1 MAAPQACGVAL
12 KMKSERMI
20 GLKKNKNEFL
30 RPKKI
35 IMKDLQKR
43 TIKVLA
49 LIMIAGFGLSIVGM
63 ARAQLVNG
71 DFFKTKAETQQL
83 SDTAITAQRGVI
95 YDSNMS
101 VLAQS
106 ASAWKISLNATAFA
120 EAPSQAQEQVYSTLT
135 KVLGVSREYLQD
147 KASYKQYNS
156 VSIKTKV
163 EKEIKDKIEAF
174 IKGSFKDKDGNDQS
188 YGSLVMIDE
197 DVKRYYP
204 YSTLASQILG
214 FTGTDNNG
222 LSGLESYYNG
232 TLTGVDGRV
241 ISARSNSSVAQD
253 IEYKSVYEA
262 KQGTSLVL
270 TIDET
275 IQRYL
280 ENALSSC
287 YETSKA
293 NSCTGI
299 VMDVKTGA
307 ILAMSTKSDFDPNDP
322 YTIKDKRTVESLNKI
337 TDTKEKE
344 RAEEEA
350 MYSQWRNRAIS
361 DTYEPGSVFKVITM
375 AAGLEENAVKYD
387 EKYTCTG
394 SINVADRIYSCHNT
408 AGHGTQTLTEGLMN
422 SCNPYFITIGQRLG
436 VDTFY
441 KYFEA
446 FGFTEKTGIDLPG
459 EAAPVAGVTYF
470 KKDTMTKVNL
480 ASSSFGQSFQIT
492 PIQMITAINAI
503 ANDGKLVQPYIVSK
517 TLDNDGNVISQTQP
531 TVKRQVISESTSEKI
546 MASMEQVALDGTAR
560 NAYVAG
566 YRVGGKTG
574 TSDKLSDVGQVVA
587 SFVGVA
593 PTNDPR
599 ITVLIVVDEPE
610 GATGGGAVAAPVAGE
625 VIENTLTYLNV
636 ERQYNDSEKALLDVQ
651 VPSVTGKSVEEAKS
665 SLDGDKFSVQV
676 VGEGDKVLSQ
686 MPASGQ
692 YIPQGG
698 VVVLYTED
706 QKKKLKTAVPDF
718 TGMTITEA
726 NYAAVNAGINIKVS
740 GNSLSDESL
749 TAYRQSSLKGAEI
762 EYGSTVTVYF
772 RTTSGISD
780 H

>member
-1 MAAPQACGVAL
+1 
-12 KMKSERMI
+12 MI
-20 GLKKNKNEFL
+20 GLPKNGRNVLK
-30 RPKKI
+30 PKKI
-35 IMKDLQKR
+35 IMKNLQKR
-43 TIKVLA
+43 TMMLLA
-49 LIMIAGFGLSIVGM
+49 VIIILGFGSSIFGL
-63 ARAQLVNG
+63 AYSQLVKG
-71 DFFKTKAETQQL
+71 DYFKTRAETQQL
-83 SDTAITAQRGVI
+83 SDTSITAQRGVI
-95 YDSNMS
+95 YDANMS
-101 VLAQS
+101 VLARS
-106 ASAWKISLNATAFA
+106 ASAWKISLNATEFNNI
-120 EAPSQAQEQVYSTLT
+120 PSAAQEKVYSMLT
-135 KVLGVSREYLQD
+135 STLGVTRKYLED

-163 EKEIKDKIEAF
+163 EKEAKDKIEAF
-174 IKGSFKDKDGNDQS
+174 IKGTFRNKKDEDQS
-188 YGSLVMIDE
+188 YGSVIMIDE

-204 YSTLASQILG
+204 YSSLASQIIG
-214 FTGTDNNG
+214 FTGMDNNG
-222 LSGLESYYNG
+222 LSGLESYYNS

-280 ENALSSC
+280 ENSLSAC

-293 NSCTGI
+293 KSCTGI

-307 ILAMSTKSDFDPNDP
+307 ILAMSTKSDYDLNDP
-322 YTIKDKRTVESLNKI
+322 YTIHDKK
-337 TDTKEKE
+337 TKENIDKMSDGKE
-344 RAEEEA
+344 KDSATEEA

-394 SINVADRIYSCHNT
+394 SITVADRVYSCHNT

-422 SCNPYFITIGQRLG
+422 SCNPFFITIGQRLG

-441 KYFEA
+441 KYFEG

-459 EAAPVAGVTYF
+459 EAAPKEGVTYF
-470 KKDTMTKVNL
+470 KKDDMTKVNL

-492 PIQMITAINAI
+492 PIQMVTAINAI
-503 ANDGKLVQPYIVSK
+503 ANDGKLMQPYVVSK
-517 TLDNDGNVISQTQP
+517 TLDNEGNVVSQTQP
-531 TVKRQVISESTSEKI
+531 VEKRQVVSESTSEKI
-546 MASMEQVALDGTAR
+546 MASMEQVALNGTAR

-574 TSDKLSDVGQVVA
+574 TSDKLNNVGEVAA

-593 PTNDPR
+593 PSNDPSV
-599 ITVLIVVDEPE
+599 TVLIVVDEPE

-625 VIENTLTYLNV
+625 VIEETLTYLNV

-651 VPSVTGKSVEEAKS
+651 VPSVIGNDVSEAQS
-665 SLDGDKFSVQV
+665 SLENDKFSVRV
-676 VGEGDKVLSQ
+676 VGEGDKVISQ

-698 VVVLYTED
+698 VIVLYTED
-706 QKKKLKTAVPDF
+706 QKKKLKTVVPDF
-718 TGMTITEA
+718 LGMTITEA
-726 NYAAVNAGINIKVS
+726 NYAAINAGINIKVS
-740 GNSLSDESL
+740 GNSLSEESM
-749 TAYRQSSLKGAEI
+749 TAYRQSAEKGSEI

-772 RTTSGISD
+772 RTTSGVSD

>member
-1 MAAPQACGVAL
+1 
-12 KMKSERMI
+12 MI
-20 GLKKNKNEFL
+20 RLQKGTNGFL

-35 IMKDLQKR
+35 IMKNLQQR
-43 TIKVLA
+43 TMRLLA
-49 LIMIAGFGLSIVGM
+49 IIIILGFGATIFGM
-63 ARAQLVNG
+63 GYSQLYKG

-83 SDTAITAQRGVI
+83 SDTAITAQRGII
-95 YDSNMS
+95 YDANMS

-120 EAPSQAQEQVYSTLT
+120 EIPAKAQEQVYSVLINT
-135 KVLGVSREYLQD
+135 LGVTREYLEN

-163 EKEIKDKIEAF
+163 EKEAKDKLEAF
-174 IKGSFKDKDGNDQS
+174 VKGTFIDKNNNEQSF
-188 YGSLVMIDE
+188 GSVVMIDE

-222 LSGLESYYNG
+222 LSGLESYYNS

-270 TIDET
+270 TVDET

-299 VMDVKTGA
+299 VMDVETGA
-307 ILAMSTKSDFDPNDP
+307 ILAMSTKGDFDPNDP
-322 YTIKDKRTVESLNKI
+322 YTINDKRTIESINKI

-344 RAEEEA
+344 KAEEEA

-361 DTYEPGSVFKVITM
+361 DTYEPGSVFKLITM
-375 AAGLEENAVKYD
+375 AAGLEENVVKYD
-387 EKYTCTG
+387 EKFTCTG
-394 SINVADRIYSCHNT
+394 SVNVADRIYSCHNT

-446 FGFTEKTGIDLPG
+446 FGFTEETGIDLPG
-459 EAAPVAGVTYF
+459 EASPKAGVTYF

-492 PIQMITAINAI
+492 PIQMITAVNAI
-503 ANDGKLVQPYIVSK
+503 ANDGKLMQPYIVSK
-517 TLDNDGNVISQTQP
+517 TLDSDGNVILQNQP
-531 TVKRQVISESTSEKI
+531 IEKRQVVSESTSEKI
-546 MASMEQVALDGTAR
+546 MASMEQVALNGTAR

-574 TSDKLSDVGQVVA
+574 TSDKLNNVGQVVA

-651 VPSVTGKSVEEAKS
+651 VPSVTGDSVSEAKS
-665 SLDGDKFSVQV
+665 SLEEDKFSVQI
-676 VGEGDKVLSQ
+676 VGEGDKVISQ

-698 VVVLYTED
+698 VIVLYTEK
-706 QKKKLKTAVPDF
+706 QKKKLKTVVPDF

-740 GNSLSDESL
+740 GNSLSEESM
-749 TAYRQSSLKGAEI
+749 TAYRQSSLKGSEV
-762 EYGSTVTVYF
+762 ESGSTVTVYF
-772 RTTSGISD
+772 RTTSGVSD

>member
-1 MAAPQACGVAL
+1 MRLLA
-12 KMKSERMI
+12 
-20 GLKKNKNEFL
+20 
-30 RPKKI
+30 I
-35 IMKDLQKR
+35 IIIL
-43 TIKVLA
+43 
-49 LIMIAGFGLSIVGM
+49 GFGATIFGM
-63 ARAQLVNG
+63 GYSQLYKG

-83 SDTAITAQRGVI
+83 SDTAITAQRGII
-95 YDSNMS
+95 YDANMS

-120 EAPSQAQEQVYSTLT
+120 EIPAKAQEQVYSALINT
-135 KVLGVSREYLQD
+135 LGVTREYLEN

-163 EKEIKDKIEAF
+163 EKEAKDKLEAF
-174 IKGSFKDKDGNDQS
+174 VKGTFIDKNNNEQSF
-188 YGSLVMIDE
+188 GSVVMIDE

-222 LSGLESYYNG
+222 LSGLESYYNS

-270 TIDET
+270 TVDET

-307 ILAMSTKSDFDPNDP
+307 ILAMSTKGDFDPNDP
-322 YTIKDKRTVESLNKI
+322 YTINDKRTIESINKI

-344 RAEEEA
+344 KAEEEA

-361 DTYEPGSVFKVITM
+361 DTYEPGSVFKLITM
-375 AAGLEENAVKYD
+375 AAGLEENVVKYD
-387 EKYTCTG
+387 EKFTCTG
-394 SINVADRIYSCHNT
+394 SVNVADRIYSCHNT

-446 FGFTEKTGIDLPG
+446 FGFTEETGIDLPG
-459 EAAPVAGVTYF
+459 EASPKAGVTYF

-492 PIQMITAINAI
+492 PIQMITAVNAI
-503 ANDGKLVQPYIVSK
+503 ANDGKLMQPYIVSK
-517 TLDNDGNVISQTQP
+517 TLDSDGNVILQNQP
-531 TVKRQVISESTSEKI
+531 IEKRQVVSESTSEKI
-546 MASMEQVALDGTAR
+546 MASMEQVALNGTAR

-574 TSDKLSDVGQVVA
+574 TSDKLNNVGQVVA

-651 VPSVTGKSVEEAKS
+651 VPSVTGDSVSEAKS
-665 SLDGDKFSVQV
+665 SLEEDKFSVQI

-698 VVVLYTED
+698 VIVLYTEK
-706 QKKKLKTAVPDF
+706 QKKKLKTVVPDF

-740 GNSLSDESL
+740 GNSLSEESM
-749 TAYRQSSLKGAEI
+749 TAYRQSSLKGSEV
-762 EYGSTVTVYF
+762 ESGSTVTVYF
-772 RTTSGISD
+772 RTTSGVSD

>member
-1 MAAPQACGVAL
+1 
-12 KMKSERMI
+12 MI
-20 GLKKNKNEFL
+20 GLPKNGRNVLK
-30 RPKKI
+30 PKKI
-35 IMKDLQKR
+35 IMKNLQKR
-43 TIKVLA
+43 TMMLLA
-49 LIMIAGFGLSIVGM
+49 VIIILGFGSSIFGL
-63 ARAQLVNG
+63 AYSQLVKG
-71 DFFKTKAETQQL
+71 DYFKTRAETQQL
-83 SDTAITAQRGVI
+83 SDTSITAQRGVI
-95 YDSNMS
+95 YDANMS
-101 VLAQS
+101 VLARS
-106 ASAWKISLNATAFA
+106 ASAWKISLNATEFNNI
-120 EAPSQAQEQVYSTLT
+120 PSAVQEKVYSILT
-135 KVLGVSREYLQD
+135 STLGVTRKYLED

-163 EKEIKDKIEAF
+163 EKEAKDKIEAF
-174 IKGSFKDKDGNDQS
+174 IKETFRNKKDEDQS
-188 YGSLVMIDE
+188 YGSVIMIDE

-204 YSTLASQILG
+204 YSSLASQIIG
-214 FTGTDNNG
+214 FTGMDNNG
-222 LSGLESYYNG
+222 LSGLESYYNS

-280 ENALSSC
+280 ENSLSAC

-293 NSCTGI
+293 KSCTGI

-307 ILAMSTKSDFDPNDP
+307 ILAMSTKSDYDLNDP
-322 YTIKDKRTVESLNKI
+322 YTIHDKK
-337 TDTKEKE
+337 TKENIDKMSDGKE
-344 RAEEEA
+344 KDSATEEA

-394 SINVADRIYSCHNT
+394 SITVADRVYSCHNT

-422 SCNPYFITIGQRLG
+422 SCNPFFITIGQRLG

-441 KYFEA
+441 KYFEG

-459 EAAPVAGVTYF
+459 EAAPKEGVTYF
-470 KKDTMTKVNL
+470 KKDDMTKVNL

-492 PIQMITAINAI
+492 PIQMVTAINAI
-503 ANDGKLVQPYIVSK
+503 ANDGKLMQPYVVSK
-517 TLDNDGNVISQTQP
+517 TLDNEGNVVSQNQP
-531 TVKRQVISESTSEKI
+531 VEKRQVVSESTSEKI
-546 MASMEQVALDGTAR
+546 MASMEQVALNGTAR

-574 TSDKLSDVGQVVA
+574 TSDKLNNVGEVAA

-593 PTNDPR
+593 PSNDPSV
-599 ITVLIVVDEPE
+599 TVLIVVDEPE

-625 VIENTLTYLNV
+625 VIEETLTYLNV

-651 VPSVTGKSVEEAKS
+651 VPSVIGNDVSEAQS
-665 SLDGDKFSVQV
+665 SLENDKFSVRV
-676 VGEGDKVLSQ
+676 VGEGDKVISQ

-698 VVVLYTED
+698 VIVLYTED
-706 QKKKLKTAVPDF
+706 QKKKLKTVVPDF
-718 TGMTITEA
+718 LGMTITEA
-726 NYAAVNAGINIKVS
+726 NYAAINAGINIKVS
-740 GNSLSDESL
+740 GNSLSEESM
-749 TAYRQSSLKGAEI
+749 TAYRQSAEKGSEI

-772 RTTSGISD
+772 RTTSGVSD

>member
-1 MAAPQACGVAL
+1 MRLLA
-12 KMKSERMI
+12 
-20 GLKKNKNEFL
+20 
-30 RPKKI
+30 I
-35 IMKDLQKR
+35 IIIL
-43 TIKVLA
+43 
-49 LIMIAGFGLSIVGM
+49 GFGATIFGM
-63 ARAQLVNG
+63 GYSQLYKG

-83 SDTAITAQRGVI
+83 SDTAITAQRGII
-95 YDSNMS
+95 YDANMS

-120 EAPSQAQEQVYSTLT
+120 EIPAKAQEQVYSVLINT
-135 KVLGVSREYLQD
+135 LGVTREYLEN

-163 EKEIKDKIEAF
+163 EKEAKDKLEAF
-174 IKGSFKDKDGNDQS
+174 VKGTFIDKNNNEQSF
-188 YGSLVMIDE
+188 GSVVMIDE

-222 LSGLESYYNG
+222 LSGLESYYNS

-270 TIDET
+270 TVDET

-307 ILAMSTKSDFDPNDP
+307 ILAMSTKGDFDPNDP
-322 YTIKDKRTVESLNKI
+322 YTINDKRTIESINKI

-344 RAEEEA
+344 KAEEEA

-361 DTYEPGSVFKVITM
+361 DTYEPGSVFKLITM
-375 AAGLEENAVKYD
+375 AAGLEENVVKYD
-387 EKYTCTG
+387 EKFTCTG
-394 SINVADRIYSCHNT
+394 SVNVADRIYSCHNT

-446 FGFTEKTGIDLPG
+446 FGFTEETGIDLPG
-459 EAAPVAGVTYF
+459 EASPKAGVTYF

-492 PIQMITAINAI
+492 PIQMITAVNAI
-503 ANDGKLVQPYIVSK
+503 ANDGKLMQPYIVSK
-517 TLDNDGNVISQTQP
+517 TLDSDGNVILQNQP
-531 TVKRQVISESTSEKI
+531 IEKRQVVSESTSEKI
-546 MASMEQVALDGTAR
+546 MASMEQVALNGTAR

-574 TSDKLSDVGQVVA
+574 TSDKLNNVGQVVA

-651 VPSVTGKSVEEAKS
+651 VPSVTGDSVSEAKS
-665 SLDGDKFSVQV
+665 SLEEGKFSVQI

-698 VVVLYTED
+698 VIVLYTEK
-706 QKKKLKTAVPDF
+706 QKKKLKTVVPDF

-740 GNSLSDESL
+740 GNSLSEESM
-749 TAYRQSSLKGAEI
+749 TAYRQSSLKGSEV
-762 EYGSTVTVYF
+762 ESGSTVTVYF
-772 RTTSGISD
+772 RTTSGVSD

>member
-1 MAAPQACGVAL
+1 MRLLA
-12 KMKSERMI
+12 
-20 GLKKNKNEFL
+20 
-30 RPKKI
+30 I
-35 IMKDLQKR
+35 IIIL
-43 TIKVLA
+43 
-49 LIMIAGFGLSIVGM
+49 GFGTTIFGM
-63 ARAQLVNG
+63 GYSQLYNG

-83 SDTAITAQRGVI
+83 SDTAITAQRGII
-95 YDSNMS
+95 YDANMS

-120 EAPSQAQEQVYSTLT
+120 EIPAKAQEQVYSVLINT
-135 KVLGVSREYLQD
+135 LGVTREYLEN

-163 EKEIKDKIEAF
+163 EKEAKDKLEAF
-174 IKGSFKDKDGNDQS
+174 VKGTFIDKNNNEQSF
-188 YGSLVMIDE
+188 GSVVMIDE

-222 LSGLESYYNG
+222 LSGLESYYNS

-270 TIDET
+270 TVDET

-307 ILAMSTKSDFDPNDP
+307 ILAMSTKGDFDPNDP
-322 YTIKDKRTVESLNKI
+322 YTINDKRTIESINKI

-344 RAEEEA
+344 KAEEEA

-361 DTYEPGSVFKVITM
+361 DTYEPGSVFKLITM
-375 AAGLEENAVKYD
+375 AAGLEENVVKYD
-387 EKYTCTG
+387 EKFTCTG
-394 SINVADRIYSCHNT
+394 SVNVADRIYSCHNT

-446 FGFTEKTGIDLPG
+446 FGFTEETGIDLPG
-459 EAAPVAGVTYF
+459 EASPKAGVTYF

-492 PIQMITAINAI
+492 PIQMITAVNAI
-503 ANDGKLVQPYIVSK
+503 ANDGKLMQPYIVSK
-517 TLDNDGNVISQTQP
+517 TLDSDGNVISQNQP
-531 TVKRQVISESTSEKI
+531 IEKRQVVSESTSEKI
-546 MASMEQVALDGTAR
+546 MASMEQVALNGTAR

-574 TSDKLSDVGQVVA
+574 TSDKLNNVGQVVA

-651 VPSVTGKSVEEAKS
+651 VPSVTGDSVSEAKS
-665 SLDGDKFSVQV
+665 SLEEDKFSVQI
-676 VGEGDKVLSQ
+676 VGEGDKVISQ

-698 VVVLYTED
+698 VIVLYTEK
-706 QKKKLKTAVPDF
+706 QKKKLKTVVPDF

-740 GNSLSDESL
+740 GNSLSEESM
-749 TAYRQSSLKGAEI
+749 TAYRQSSLKGSEV
-762 EYGSTVTVYF
+762 ESGSTVTVYF
-772 RTTSGISD
+772 RTTSGVSD

>member
-1 MAAPQACGVAL
+1 
-12 KMKSERMI
+12 MI
-20 GLKKNKNEFL
+20 RLQKGTNGFL

-35 IMKDLQKR
+35 IMKNLQQR
-43 TIKVLA
+43 TMRLLA
-49 LIMIAGFGLSIVGM
+49 IIIILGFGATIFGM
-63 ARAQLVNG
+63 GYSQLYKG

-83 SDTAITAQRGVI
+83 SDTAITAQRGII
-95 YDSNMS
+95 YDANMS

-120 EAPSQAQEQVYSTLT
+120 EIPAKAQEQVYSALINT
-135 KVLGVSREYLQD
+135 LGVTREYLEN

-163 EKEIKDKIEAF
+163 EKEAKDKLEAF
-174 IKGSFKDKDGNDQS
+174 VKGTFIDKNNNEQSF
-188 YGSLVMIDE
+188 GSVVMIDE

-222 LSGLESYYNG
+222 LSGLESYYNS

-270 TIDET
+270 TVDET

-307 ILAMSTKSDFDPNDP
+307 ILAMSTKGDFDPNDP
-322 YTIKDKRTVESLNKI
+322 YTINDKRTIESINKI

-344 RAEEEA
+344 KAEEEA

-361 DTYEPGSVFKVITM
+361 DTYEPGSVFKLITM
-375 AAGLEENAVKYD
+375 AAGLEENVVKYD
-387 EKYTCTG
+387 EKFTCTG
-394 SINVADRIYSCHNT
+394 SVNVADRIYSCHNT

-446 FGFTEKTGIDLPG
+446 FGFTEETGIDLPG
-459 EAAPVAGVTYF
+459 EASPKAGVTYF

-492 PIQMITAINAI
+492 PIQMITAVNAI
-503 ANDGKLVQPYIVSK
+503 ANDGKLMQPYIVSK
-517 TLDNDGNVISQTQP
+517 TLDSDGNVISQNQP
-531 TVKRQVISESTSEKI
+531 IEKRQVVSESTSEKI
-546 MASMEQVALDGTAR
+546 MASMEQVALNGTAR

-574 TSDKLSDVGQVVA
+574 TSDKLNNVGQVVA

-651 VPSVTGKSVEEAKS
+651 VPSVTGDSVSEAKS
-665 SLDGDKFSVQV
+665 SLEEDKFSVQI
-676 VGEGDKVLSQ
+676 VGDGDKVLSQ

-698 VVVLYTED
+698 VIVLYTEK
-706 QKKKLKTAVPDF
+706 QKKKLKTVVPDF

-740 GNSLSDESL
+740 GNSLSEESM
-749 TAYRQSSLKGAEI
+749 TAYRQSSLKGSEV
-762 EYGSTVTVYF
+762 ESGSTVTVYF
-772 RTTSGISD
+772 RTTSGVSD

>member
-1 MAAPQACGVAL
+1 
-12 KMKSERMI
+12 MI
-20 GLKKNKNEFL
+20 RLQKGTNGFL

-35 IMKDLQKR
+35 IMKNLQQR
-43 TIKVLA
+43 TMRLLA
-49 LIMIAGFGLSIVGM
+49 VIIILGFGATIFGM
-63 ARAQLVNG
+63 GYSQLYKG

-83 SDTAITAQRGVI
+83 SDTAITAQRGII
-95 YDSNMS
+95 YDANMS

-120 EAPSQAQEQVYSTLT
+120 EIPAKAQEQVYSVLINT
-135 KVLGVSREYLQD
+135 LGVTREYLEN

-163 EKEIKDKIEAF
+163 EKEAKDKLEAF
-174 IKGSFKDKDGNDQS
+174 VKGTFIDKNNNEQSF
-188 YGSLVMIDE
+188 GSVVMIDE

-222 LSGLESYYNG
+222 LSGLESYYNS

-270 TIDET
+270 TVDET

-307 ILAMSTKSDFDPNDP
+307 ILAMSTKGDFDPNDP
-322 YTIKDKRTVESLNKI
+322 YTINDKRTIESINKI

-344 RAEEEA
+344 KAEEEA

-361 DTYEPGSVFKVITM
+361 DTYEPGSVFKLITM
-375 AAGLEENAVKYD
+375 AAGLEENVVKYD
-387 EKYTCTG
+387 EKFTCTG
-394 SINVADRIYSCHNT
+394 SVNVADRIYSCHNT

-446 FGFTEKTGIDLPG
+446 FGFTEETGIDLPG
-459 EAAPVAGVTYF
+459 EASPKAGVTYF

-492 PIQMITAINAI
+492 PIQMITAVNAI
-503 ANDGKLVQPYIVSK
+503 ANDGKLMQPYIVSK
-517 TLDNDGNVISQTQP
+517 TLDSDGNVILQNQP
-531 TVKRQVISESTSEKI
+531 IEKRQVVSESTSEKI
-546 MASMEQVALDGTAR
+546 MASMEQVALNGTAR

-574 TSDKLSDVGQVVA
+574 TSDKLNNVGQVVA

-651 VPSVTGKSVEEAKS
+651 VPSVTGDSVSEAKS
-665 SLDGDKFSVQV
+665 SLEEDKFSVQI

-698 VVVLYTED
+698 VIVLYTEK
-706 QKKKLKTAVPDF
+706 QKKKMKTVVPDF

-740 GNSLSDESL
+740 GNSLSEESM
-749 TAYRQSSLKGAEI
+749 TAYRQSSLKGSEV
-762 EYGSTVTVYF
+762 ESGSTVTVYF
-772 RTTSGISD
+772 RTTSGVSD

>member
-1 MAAPQACGVAL
+1 MRLLA
-12 KMKSERMI
+12 
-20 GLKKNKNEFL
+20 
-30 RPKKI
+30 I
-35 IMKDLQKR
+35 IIIL
-43 TIKVLA
+43 
-49 LIMIAGFGLSIVGM
+49 GFGATIFGM
-63 ARAQLVNG
+63 GYSQLYKG

-83 SDTAITAQRGVI
+83 SDTAITAQRGII
-95 YDSNMS
+95 YDANMS

-120 EAPSQAQEQVYSTLT
+120 EIPAKAQEQVYSVLINT
-135 KVLGVSREYLQD
+135 LGVTREYLEN

-163 EKEIKDKIEAF
+163 EKEAKDKLEAF
-174 IKGSFKDKDGNDQS
+174 VKGTFIDKNNNEQSF
-188 YGSLVMIDE
+188 GSVVMIDE

-222 LSGLESYYNG
+222 LSGLESYYNS

-270 TIDET
+270 TVDET

-307 ILAMSTKSDFDPNDP
+307 ILAMSTKGDFDPNDP
-322 YTIKDKRTVESLNKI
+322 YTINDKRTIESINKI

-344 RAEEEA
+344 KAEEEA

-361 DTYEPGSVFKVITM
+361 DTYEPGSVFKLITM
-375 AAGLEENAVKYD
+375 AAGLEENVVKYD
-387 EKYTCTG
+387 EKFTCTG
-394 SINVADRIYSCHNT
+394 SVNVADRIYSCHNT

-446 FGFTEKTGIDLPG
+446 FGFTEETGIDLPG
-459 EAAPVAGVTYF
+459 EASPKAGVTYF

-492 PIQMITAINAI
+492 PIQMITAVNAI
-503 ANDGKLVQPYIVSK
+503 ANDGKLMQPYIVSK
-517 TLDNDGNVISQTQP
+517 TLDSDGNVISQNQP
-531 TVKRQVISESTSEKI
+531 IEKRQVVSESTSEKI
-546 MASMEQVALDGTAR
+546 MASMEQVALNGTAR

-574 TSDKLSDVGQVVA
+574 TSDKLNNVGQVVA

-651 VPSVTGKSVEEAKS
+651 VPSVTGDSVSEAKL
-665 SLDGDKFSVQV
+665 SLEEDKFSVQI

-698 VVVLYTED
+698 VIVLYTEK
-706 QKKKLKTAVPDF
+706 QKKKLKTVVPDF

-740 GNSLSDESL
+740 GNSLSEESM
-749 TAYRQSSLKGAEI
+749 TAYRQSSLKGSEV
-762 EYGSTVTVYF
+762 ESGSTVTVYF
-772 RTTSGISD
+772 RTTSGVSD

>member
-1 MAAPQACGVAL
+1 MRLLA
-12 KMKSERMI
+12 
-20 GLKKNKNEFL
+20 
-30 RPKKI
+30 I
-35 IMKDLQKR
+35 IIIL
-43 TIKVLA
+43 
-49 LIMIAGFGLSIVGM
+49 GFGATIFGM
-63 ARAQLVNG
+63 GYSQLYKG

-83 SDTAITAQRGVI
+83 SDTAITAQRGII
-95 YDSNMS
+95 YDANMS

-120 EAPSQAQEQVYSTLT
+120 EIPAKAQEQVYSALINT
-135 KVLGVSREYLQD
+135 LGVTREYLEN

-163 EKEIKDKIEAF
+163 EKEAKDKLEAF
-174 IKGSFKDKDGNDQS
+174 VKGTFIDKNNNEQSF
-188 YGSLVMIDE
+188 GSVVMIDE

-222 LSGLESYYNG
+222 LSGLESYYNS

-270 TIDET
+270 TVDET

-307 ILAMSTKSDFDPNDP
+307 ILAMSTKGDFDPNDP
-322 YTIKDKRTVESLNKI
+322 YTINDKRTIESINKI

-344 RAEEEA
+344 KAEEEA

-361 DTYEPGSVFKVITM
+361 DTYEPGSVFKLITM
-375 AAGLEENAVKYD
+375 AAGLEENVVKYD
-387 EKYTCTG
+387 EKFTCTG
-394 SINVADRIYSCHNT
+394 SVNVADRIYSCHNT

-446 FGFTEKTGIDLPG
+446 FGFTEETGIDLPG
-459 EAAPVAGVTYF
+459 EASPKAGVTYF

-492 PIQMITAINAI
+492 PIQMITAVNAI
-503 ANDGKLVQPYIVSK
+503 ANDGKLMQPYIVSK
-517 TLDNDGNVISQTQP
+517 TLDSDGNVISQNQP
-531 TVKRQVISESTSEKI
+531 IEKRQVVSESTSEKI
-546 MASMEQVALDGTAR
+546 MASMEQVALNGTAR

-574 TSDKLSDVGQVVA
+574 TSDKLNNVGQVVA

-651 VPSVTGKSVEEAKS
+651 VSSVTGDSVSEAKS
-665 SLDGDKFSVQV
+665 SLEEDKFSVQI

-698 VVVLYTED
+698 VIVLYTEK
-706 QKKKLKTAVPDF
+706 QKKKLKTVVPDF

-740 GNSLSDESL
+740 GNSLSEESM
-749 TAYRQSSLKGAEI
+749 TAYRQSSLKGSEV
-762 EYGSTVTVYF
+762 ESGSTVTVYF
-772 RTTSGISD
+772 RTTSGVSD

>member
-1 MAAPQACGVAL
+1 MRLLA
-12 KMKSERMI
+12 
-20 GLKKNKNEFL
+20 
-30 RPKKI
+30 I
-35 IMKDLQKR
+35 IIIL
-43 TIKVLA
+43 
-49 LIMIAGFGLSIVGM
+49 GFGATIFGM
-63 ARAQLVNG
+63 GYSQLYKG

-83 SDTAITAQRGVI
+83 SDTAITAQRGII
-95 YDSNMS
+95 YDANMS

-120 EAPSQAQEQVYSTLT
+120 EIPAKAQEQVYSALINT
-135 KVLGVSREYLQD
+135 LGVTREYLEN

-163 EKEIKDKIEAF
+163 EKEAKDKLEAF
-174 IKGSFKDKDGNDQS
+174 VKGTFIDKNNNEQSF
-188 YGSLVMIDE
+188 GSVVMIDE

-222 LSGLESYYNG
+222 LSGLESYYNS

-270 TIDET
+270 TVDET

-307 ILAMSTKSDFDPNDP
+307 ILAMSTKGDFDPNDP
-322 YTIKDKRTVESLNKI
+322 YTINDKRTIESINKI

-344 RAEEEA
+344 KAEEEA

-361 DTYEPGSVFKVITM
+361 DTYEPGSVFKLITM
-375 AAGLEENAVKYD
+375 AAGLEENVVKYD
-387 EKYTCTG
+387 EKFTCTG
-394 SINVADRIYSCHNT
+394 SVNVADRIYSCHNT

-446 FGFTEKTGIDLPG
+446 FGFTEETGIDLPG
-459 EAAPVAGVTYF
+459 EASPKAGVTYF

-492 PIQMITAINAI
+492 PIQMITAVNAI
-503 ANDGKLVQPYIVSK
+503 ANDGKLMQPYIVSK
-517 TLDNDGNVISQTQP
+517 TLDSDGNVISQNQP
-531 TVKRQVISESTSEKI
+531 IEKRQVVSESTSEKI
-546 MASMEQVALDGTAR
+546 MASMEQVALNGTAR

-574 TSDKLSDVGQVVA
+574 TSDKLNNVGQVVA

-651 VPSVTGKSVEEAKS
+651 VPSVTGDSVSEAKS
-665 SLDGDKFSVQV
+665 SLEEDKFSVQI
-676 VGEGDKVLSQ
+676 VGEGDKVISQ

-698 VVVLYTED
+698 VIVLYTEK
-706 QKKKLKTAVPDF
+706 QKKKLKTVVPDF

-740 GNSLSDESL
+740 GNSLSEESM
-749 TAYRQSSLKGAEI
+749 TAYRQSSLKGSEV
-762 EYGSTVTVYF
+762 ESGSTVTVYF
-772 RTTSGISD
+772 RTTSGVSD

>member
-1 MAAPQACGVAL
+1 MRLLA
-12 KMKSERMI
+12 
-20 GLKKNKNEFL
+20 
-30 RPKKI
+30 I
-35 IMKDLQKR
+35 IIIL
-43 TIKVLA
+43 
-49 LIMIAGFGLSIVGM
+49 GFGATTFGM
-63 ARAQLVNG
+63 GYSQLYKG

-83 SDTAITAQRGVI
+83 SDTAITAQRGII
-95 YDSNMS
+95 YDANMS

-120 EAPSQAQEQVYSTLT
+120 EIPAKAQEQVYSVLINT
-135 KVLGVSREYLQD
+135 LGVTREYLEN

-163 EKEIKDKIEAF
+163 EKEAKDKLEAF
-174 IKGSFKDKDGNDQS
+174 VKGTFIDKNNNEQSF
-188 YGSLVMIDE
+188 GSVVMIDE

-222 LSGLESYYNG
+222 LSGLESYYNS

-270 TIDET
+270 TVDET

-307 ILAMSTKSDFDPNDP
+307 ILAMSTKGDFDPNDP
-322 YTIKDKRTVESLNKI
+322 YTINDKRTIESINKI

-344 RAEEEA
+344 KAEEEA

-361 DTYEPGSVFKVITM
+361 DTYEPGSVFKLITM
-375 AAGLEENAVKYD
+375 AAGLEENVVKYD
-387 EKYTCTG
+387 EKFTCTG
-394 SINVADRIYSCHNT
+394 SVNVADRIYSCHNT

-446 FGFTEKTGIDLPG
+446 FGFTEETGIDLPG
-459 EAAPVAGVTYF
+459 EASPKAGVTYF

-492 PIQMITAINAI
+492 PIQMITAVNAI
-503 ANDGKLVQPYIVSK
+503 ANDGKLMQPYIVSK
-517 TLDNDGNVISQTQP
+517 TLDSDGNVILQNQP
-531 TVKRQVISESTSEKI
+531 IEKRQVVSESTSEKI
-546 MASMEQVALDGTAR
+546 MASMEQVALNGTAR

-574 TSDKLSDVGQVVA
+574 TSDKLNNVGQVVA

-651 VPSVTGKSVEEAKS
+651 VPSVTGDSVSEAKS
-665 SLDGDKFSVQV
+665 SLEEDKFSVQI
-676 VGEGDKVLSQ
+676 VGEGYKVLSQ

-698 VVVLYTED
+698 VIVLYTEK
-706 QKKKLKTAVPDF
+706 QKKKLKTVVPDF

-740 GNSLSDESL
+740 GNSLSEESM
-749 TAYRQSSLKGAEI
+749 TAYRQSSLKGSEV
-762 EYGSTVTVYF
+762 ESGSTVTVYF
-772 RTTSGISD
+772 RTTSGVSD

>member
-1 MAAPQACGVAL
+1 
-12 KMKSERMI
+12 MKNLQQRTMR
-20 GLKKNKNEFL
+20 LL
-30 RPKKI
+30 AI
-35 IMKDLQKR
+35 IIIL
-43 TIKVLA
+43 
-49 LIMIAGFGLSIVGM
+49 GFGATIFGM
-63 ARAQLVNG
+63 GYSQLYKG

-95 YDSNMS
+95 YDANMS

-120 EAPSQAQEQVYSTLT
+120 EIPTQAQEQVYSALINA
-135 KVLGVSREYLQD
+135 LGVTREYLEN

-163 EKEIKDKIEAF
+163 EKEAKDKLEAF
-174 IKGSFKDKDGNDQS
+174 VKGTFIDKNNNEQSF
-188 YGSLVMIDE
+188 GSVVMIDE

-204 YSTLASQILG
+204 YSNLASQILG

-222 LSGLESYYNG
+222 LSGLESYYNS

-270 TIDET
+270 TVDET

-307 ILAMSTKSDFDPNDP
+307 ILAMSTKGDFDPNDP
-322 YTIKDKRTVESLNKI
+322 YTINDKRTIESINKI

-344 RAEEEA
+344 KAEEEA

-361 DTYEPGSVFKVITM
+361 DTYEPGSVFKLITM
-375 AAGLEENAVKYD
+375 AAGLEENVVKYD
-387 EKYTCTG
+387 EKFTCTG

-436 VDTFY
+436 IDTFY

-446 FGFTEKTGIDLPG
+446 FGFTEETGIDLPG
-459 EAAPVAGVTYF
+459 EATPKAGVTYF

-492 PIQMITAINAI
+492 PIQMITAVNAL
-503 ANDGKLVQPYIVSK
+503 ANDGKLMQPYIVSK
-517 TLDNDGNVISQTQP
+517 TLDSEGNVISQNQP
-531 TVKRQVISESTSEKI
+531 IEKRQVVSESTSEKI
-546 MASMEQVALDGTAR
+546 MASMEQVALNGTAR

-574 TSDKLSDVGQVVA
+574 TSDKLNNVGQVVA

-593 PTNDPR
+593 PTNDPQ

-651 VPSVTGKSVEEAKS
+651 VPSVMGDNVSEAES
-665 SLDGDKFSVQV
+665 SLEENKFSVQI
-676 VGEGDKVLSQ
+676 VGDGEKVLSQ

-698 VVVLYTED
+698 VIVLYTEE
-706 QKKKLKTAVPDF
+706 QKKKLKTVVPDF

-740 GNSLSDESL
+740 GNSLSEESM
-749 TAYRQSSLKGAEI
+749 TAYRQSSLKGSEV
-762 EYGSTVTVYF
+762 ESGSTVTVYF
-772 RTTSGISD
+772 RTTSGVSD

>member
-1 MAAPQACGVAL
+1 
-12 KMKSERMI
+12 MI
-20 GLKKNKNEFL
+20 RLQKGTNGFL

-35 IMKDLQKR
+35 IMKNLQQR
-43 TIKVLA
+43 TMRLLA
-49 LIMIAGFGLSIVGM
+49 IIIILGFGATIFGM
-63 ARAQLVNG
+63 GYSQLYKG

-83 SDTAITAQRGVI
+83 SDTAITAQRGII
-95 YDSNMS
+95 YDANMS

-120 EAPSQAQEQVYSTLT
+120 EIPAKAQEQVYSALINT
-135 KVLGVSREYLQD
+135 LGVTREYLEN

-163 EKEIKDKIEAF
+163 EKEAKDKLEAF
-174 IKGSFKDKDGNDQS
+174 VKGTFIDKNNNEQSF
-188 YGSLVMIDE
+188 GSVVMIDE

-222 LSGLESYYNG
+222 LSGLESYYNS

-270 TIDET
+270 TVDET

-307 ILAMSTKSDFDPNDP
+307 ILAMSTKGDFDPNDP
-322 YTIKDKRTVESLNKI
+322 YTINDKRTIESINKI

-344 RAEEEA
+344 KAEEEA

-361 DTYEPGSVFKVITM
+361 DTYEPGSVFKLITM
-375 AAGLEENAVKYD
+375 AAGLEENVVKYD
-387 EKYTCTG
+387 EKFTCTG
-394 SINVADRIYSCHNT
+394 SVNVADRIYSCHNT

-446 FGFTEKTGIDLPG
+446 FGFTEETGIDLPG
-459 EAAPVAGVTYF
+459 EASPKAGVTYF

-492 PIQMITAINAI
+492 PIQMITAVNAI
-503 ANDGKLVQPYIVSK
+503 ANDGKLMQPYIVSK
-517 TLDNDGNVISQTQP
+517 TLDSDGNVILQNQP
-531 TVKRQVISESTSEKI
+531 IEKRQVVSESTSEKI
-546 MASMEQVALDGTAR
+546 MASMEQVALNGTAR

-574 TSDKLSDVGQVVA
+574 TSDKLNNVGQVVA

-651 VPSVTGKSVEEAKS
+651 VPSVTGDSVSEAKS
-665 SLDGDKFSVQV
+665 SLEEDKFSVQI

-698 VVVLYTED
+698 VIVLYTEK
-706 QKKKLKTAVPDF
+706 QKKKLKTVVPDF

-740 GNSLSDESL
+740 GNSLSEESM
-749 TAYRQSSLKGAEI
+749 TAYRQSSLKGSEV
-762 EYGSTVTVYF
+762 ESGSTVTVYF
-772 RTTSGISD
+772 RTTSGVSD

>member
-1 MAAPQACGVAL
+1 MRLLA
-12 KMKSERMI
+12 
-20 GLKKNKNEFL
+20 
-30 RPKKI
+30 I
-35 IMKDLQKR
+35 IIIL
-43 TIKVLA
+43 
-49 LIMIAGFGLSIVGM
+49 GFGATIFGM
-63 ARAQLVNG
+63 GYSQLYKG

-83 SDTAITAQRGVI
+83 SDTAITAQRGII
-95 YDSNMS
+95 YDANMS

-120 EAPSQAQEQVYSTLT
+120 EIPAKAQEQVYSVLINT
-135 KVLGVSREYLQD
+135 LGVTREYLEN

-163 EKEIKDKIEAF
+163 EKEAKDKLEAF
-174 IKGSFKDKDGNDQS
+174 VKGTFIDKNNNEQSF
-188 YGSLVMIDE
+188 GSVVMIDE

-222 LSGLESYYNG
+222 LSGLESYYNS

-241 ISARSNSSVAQD
+241 ISARSNSSIAQD

-270 TIDET
+270 TVDET

-307 ILAMSTKSDFDPNDP
+307 ILAMSTKGDFDPNDP
-322 YTIKDKRTVESLNKI
+322 YTINDKRTIESINKI

-344 RAEEEA
+344 KAEEEA

-361 DTYEPGSVFKVITM
+361 DTYEPGSVFKLITM
-375 AAGLEENAVKYD
+375 AAGLEENVVKYD
-387 EKYTCTG
+387 EKFTCTG
-394 SINVADRIYSCHNT
+394 SVNVADRIYSCHNT

-446 FGFTEKTGIDLPG
+446 FGFTEETGIDLPG
-459 EAAPVAGVTYF
+459 EASPKAGVTYF

-492 PIQMITAINAI
+492 PIQMITAVNAI
-503 ANDGKLVQPYIVSK
+503 ANDGKLMQPYIVSK
-517 TLDNDGNVISQTQP
+517 TLDSDGNVILQNQP
-531 TVKRQVISESTSEKI
+531 IEKRQVVSESTSEKI
-546 MASMEQVALDGTAR
+546 MASMEQVALNGTAR

-574 TSDKLSDVGQVVA
+574 TSDKLNNVGQVVA

-651 VPSVTGKSVEEAKS
+651 VPNVTGDSVSEAKS
-665 SLDGDKFSVQV
+665 SLEEDKFSVQI

-698 VVVLYTED
+698 VIVLYTEK
-706 QKKKLKTAVPDF
+706 QKKKLKTVVPDF

-740 GNSLSDESL
+740 GNSLSEESM
-749 TAYRQSSLKGAEI
+749 TAYRQSSLKGSEAES
-762 EYGSTVTVYF
+762 GSTVTVYF
-772 RTTSGISD
+772 RTTSGVSD

>member
-1 MAAPQACGVAL
+1 MRLLA
-12 KMKSERMI
+12 
-20 GLKKNKNEFL
+20 
-30 RPKKI
+30 I
-35 IMKDLQKR
+35 IIIL
-43 TIKVLA
+43 
-49 LIMIAGFGLSIVGM
+49 GFGATIFGM
-63 ARAQLVNG
+63 GYSQLYKG

-83 SDTAITAQRGVI
+83 SDTAITAQRGII
-95 YDSNMS
+95 YDANMS

-120 EAPSQAQEQVYSTLT
+120 EIPAKAQEQVYSVLINT
-135 KVLGVSREYLQD
+135 LGVTREYLEN

-163 EKEIKDKIEAF
+163 EKEAKDKLEAF
-174 IKGSFKDKDGNDQS
+174 VKGTFIDKNNNEQSF
-188 YGSLVMIDE
+188 GSVVMIDE

-222 LSGLESYYNG
+222 LSGLESYYNS

-270 TIDET
+270 TVDET

-307 ILAMSTKSDFDPNDP
+307 ILAMSTKGDFDPNDP
-322 YTIKDKRTVESLNKI
+322 YTINDKRTIESINKI

-344 RAEEEA
+344 KAEEEA

-361 DTYEPGSVFKVITM
+361 DTYEPGSVFKLITM
-375 AAGLEENAVKYD
+375 AAGLEENVVKYD
-387 EKYTCTG
+387 EKFTCTG
-394 SINVADRIYSCHNT
+394 SVNVADRIYSCHNT

-446 FGFTEKTGIDLPG
+446 FGFTEETGIDLPG
-459 EAAPVAGVTYF
+459 EASPKAGVTYF

-492 PIQMITAINAI
+492 PIQMITAVNAI
-503 ANDGKLVQPYIVSK
+503 ANDGKLMQPYIVSK
-517 TLDNDGNVISQTQP
+517 TLDSDGNVILQNQP
-531 TVKRQVISESTSEKI
+531 IEKRQVVSESTSEKI
-546 MASMEQVALDGTAR
+546 MASMEQVALNGTAR

-574 TSDKLSDVGQVVA
+574 TSDKLNNVGQVVA

-651 VPSVTGKSVEEAKS
+651 VPNVTGDSVSEAKS
-665 SLDGDKFSVQV
+665 SLEEDKFSVQI

-698 VVVLYTED
+698 VIVLYTEK
-706 QKKKLKTAVPDF
+706 QKKKMKTVVPDF

-740 GNSLSDESL
+740 GNSLSEESM
-749 TAYRQSSLKGAEI
+749 TAYRQSSLKGSEV
-762 EYGSTVTVYF
+762 ESGSTVTVYF
-772 RTTSGISD
+772 RTTSGVSD

>member
-1 MAAPQACGVAL
+1 MRLLA
-12 KMKSERMI
+12 
-20 GLKKNKNEFL
+20 
-30 RPKKI
+30 I
-35 IMKDLQKR
+35 IIIL
-43 TIKVLA
+43 
-49 LIMIAGFGLSIVGM
+49 GFGATIFGM
-63 ARAQLVNG
+63 GYSQLYKG

-83 SDTAITAQRGVI
+83 SDTAITAQRGII
-95 YDSNMS
+95 YDANMS

-120 EAPSQAQEQVYSTLT
+120 EIPAKAQEQVYSALT
-135 KVLGVSREYLQD
+135 NTLGVTREYLEN

-163 EKEIKDKIEAF
+163 EKEAKDKLEAF
-174 IKGSFKDKDGNDQS
+174 VKGTFIDKNNNEQSF
-188 YGSLVMIDE
+188 GSVVMIDE

-222 LSGLESYYNG
+222 LSGLESYYNS

-270 TIDET
+270 TVDET

-307 ILAMSTKSDFDPNDP
+307 ILAMSTKGDFDPNDP
-322 YTIKDKRTVESLNKI
+322 YTINDKRTIESINKI

-344 RAEEEA
+344 KAEEEA

-361 DTYEPGSVFKVITM
+361 DTYEPGSVFKLITM
-375 AAGLEENAVKYD
+375 AAGLEENVVKYD
-387 EKYTCTG
+387 EKFTCTG
-394 SINVADRIYSCHNT
+394 SVNVADRIYSCHNT

-446 FGFTEKTGIDLPG
+446 FGFTEETGIDLPG
-459 EAAPVAGVTYF
+459 EASPKAGVTYF

-492 PIQMITAINAI
+492 PIQMITAVNAI
-503 ANDGKLVQPYIVSK
+503 ANDGKLMQPYIVSK
-517 TLDNDGNVISQTQP
+517 TLDRDGNVISQNQP
-531 TVKRQVISESTSEKI
+531 IEKRQVVSESTSEKI
-546 MASMEQVALDGTAR
+546 MASMEQVALNGTAR

-574 TSDKLSDVGQVVA
+574 TSDKLNNVGQVVA

-651 VPSVTGKSVEEAKS
+651 VPSVTGDSVSEAKS
-665 SLDGDKFSVQV
+665 SLEEDKFSVQI
-676 VGEGDKVLSQ
+676 VGDGDKVLSQ

-698 VVVLYTED
+698 VIVLYTEK
-706 QKKKLKTAVPDF
+706 QKKKLKTVVPDF

-740 GNSLSDESL
+740 GNSLSEESM
-749 TAYRQSSLKGAEI
+749 TAYRQSSLKGSEV
-762 EYGSTVTVYF
+762 ESGSTVTVYF
-772 RTTSGISD
+772 RTTSGVSD

>member
-1 MAAPQACGVAL
+1 
-12 KMKSERMI
+12 MI
-20 GLKKNKNEFL
+20 RLQKGTNGFL

-35 IMKDLQKR
+35 IMKNLQQR
-43 TIKVLA
+43 TMRLLA
-49 LIMIAGFGLSIVGM
+49 IIIILGFGATIFGM
-63 ARAQLVNG
+63 GYSQLYKG

-83 SDTAITAQRGVI
+83 SDTAITAQRGII
-95 YDSNMS
+95 YDANMS

-120 EAPSQAQEQVYSTLT
+120 EIPAKAQEQVYSVLINT
-135 KVLGVSREYLQD
+135 LGVTREYLEN

-163 EKEIKDKIEAF
+163 EKEAKDKLEAF
-174 IKGSFKDKDGNDQS
+174 VKGTFIDKNNNEQSF
-188 YGSLVMIDE
+188 GSVVMIDE

-222 LSGLESYYNG
+222 LSGLESYYNS

-270 TIDET
+270 TVDET

-307 ILAMSTKSDFDPNDP
+307 ILAMSTKGDFDPNDP
-322 YTIKDKRTVESLNKI
+322 YTINDKRTIESINKI

-344 RAEEEA
+344 KAEEEA

-361 DTYEPGSVFKVITM
+361 DTYEPGSVFKLITM
-375 AAGLEENAVKYD
+375 AAGLEENVVKYD
-387 EKYTCTG
+387 EKFTCTG
-394 SINVADRIYSCHNT
+394 SVNVADRIYSCHNT

-446 FGFTEKTGIDLPG
+446 FGFTEETGIDLPG
-459 EAAPVAGVTYF
+459 EASPKAGVTYF

-492 PIQMITAINAI
+492 PIQMITAVNAI
-503 ANDGKLVQPYIVSK
+503 ANDGKLMQPYIVSK
-517 TLDNDGNVISQTQP
+517 TLDSDGNVILQNQP
-531 TVKRQVISESTSEKI
+531 IEKRQVVSESTSEKI
-546 MASMEQVALDGTAR
+546 MASMEQVALNGTAR

-574 TSDKLSDVGQVVA
+574 TSDKLNNIGQVVA

-651 VPSVTGKSVEEAKS
+651 VPSVTGDSVSEAKS
-665 SLDGDKFSVQV
+665 SLEEDKFSVQV

-698 VVVLYTED
+698 VIVLYTEK
-706 QKKKLKTAVPDF
+706 QKKKLKTVVPDF

-740 GNSLSDESL
+740 GNSLSEESM
-749 TAYRQSSLKGAEI
+749 TAYRQSSLKGSEV
-762 EYGSTVTVYF
+762 ESGSTVTVYF
-772 RTTSGISD
+772 RTTSGVSD

>member
-1 MAAPQACGVAL
+1 MRLLA
-12 KMKSERMI
+12 
-20 GLKKNKNEFL
+20 
-30 RPKKI
+30 I
-35 IMKDLQKR
+35 IIIL
-43 TIKVLA
+43 
-49 LIMIAGFGLSIVGM
+49 GFGATIFGM
-63 ARAQLVNG
+63 GYSQLYKG

-83 SDTAITAQRGVI
+83 SDTAITAQRGII
-95 YDSNMS
+95 YDANMS

-120 EAPSQAQEQVYSTLT
+120 EIPAKAQEQVYSVLINT
-135 KVLGVSREYLQD
+135 LGVTREYLEN

-163 EKEIKDKIEAF
+163 EKEAKDKLEAF
-174 IKGSFKDKDGNDQS
+174 VKGTFIDKNNNEQSF
-188 YGSLVMIDE
+188 GSVVMIDE

-222 LSGLESYYNG
+222 LSGLESYYNS

-270 TIDET
+270 TVDET

-307 ILAMSTKSDFDPNDP
+307 ILAMSTKGDFDPNDP
-322 YTIKDKRTVESLNKI
+322 YTINDKRTIESINKI

-344 RAEEEA
+344 KAEEEA

-361 DTYEPGSVFKVITM
+361 DTYEPGSVFKLITM
-375 AAGLEENAVKYD
+375 AAGLEENVVKYD
-387 EKYTCTG
+387 EKFTCTG
-394 SINVADRIYSCHNT
+394 SVNVADRIYSCHNT

-446 FGFTEKTGIDLPG
+446 FGFTEETGIDLPG
-459 EAAPVAGVTYF
+459 EASPKAGVTYF

-492 PIQMITAINAI
+492 PIQMITAVNAI
-503 ANDGKLVQPYIVSK
+503 ANDGKLMQPYIVSK
-517 TLDNDGNVISQTQP
+517 TLDSDGNVILQNQP
-531 TVKRQVISESTSEKI
+531 IEKRQVVSESTSEKI
-546 MASMEQVALDGTAR
+546 MASMEQVALNGTAR

-574 TSDKLSDVGQVVA
+574 TSDKLNNVGQVVA

-651 VPSVTGKSVEEAKS
+651 VPSVTGDSVSEAKS
-665 SLDGDKFSVQV
+665 SLEEDKFSVQI

-698 VVVLYTED
+698 VIVLYTEK
-706 QKKKLKTAVPDF
+706 QKKKMKTVVPDF

-740 GNSLSDESL
+740 GNSLSEESM
-749 TAYRQSSLKGAEI
+749 TAYRQSSLKGSEV
-762 EYGSTVTVYF
+762 ESGSTVTVYF
-772 RTTSGISD
+772 RTTSGVSD

>member
-1 MAAPQACGVAL
+1 
-12 KMKSERMI
+12 MI
-20 GLKKNKNEFL
+20 RLQKGTNGFL

-35 IMKDLQKR
+35 IMKNLQQR
-43 TIKVLA
+43 TMRLLA
-49 LIMIAGFGLSIVGM
+49 IIIILGFGATIFGM
-63 ARAQLVNG
+63 GYSQLYKG

-83 SDTAITAQRGVI
+83 SDTAITAQRGII
-95 YDSNMS
+95 YDANMS

-120 EAPSQAQEQVYSTLT
+120 EIPAKAQEQVYSVLINT
-135 KVLGVSREYLQD
+135 LGVTREYLEN

-163 EKEIKDKIEAF
+163 EKEAKDKLEAF
-174 IKGSFKDKDGNDQS
+174 VKGTFIDKNNNEQSF
-188 YGSLVMIDE
+188 GSVVMIDE

-222 LSGLESYYNG
+222 LSGLESYYNS

-270 TIDET
+270 TVDET

-307 ILAMSTKSDFDPNDP
+307 ILAMSTKGDFDPNDP
-322 YTIKDKRTVESLNKI
+322 YTINDKRTIESINKI

-344 RAEEEA
+344 KAEEEA

-361 DTYEPGSVFKVITM
+361 DTYEPGSVFKLITM
-375 AAGLEENAVKYD
+375 AAGLEENVVKYD
-387 EKYTCTG
+387 EKFTCTG
-394 SINVADRIYSCHNT
+394 SVNVADRIYSCHNT

-446 FGFTEKTGIDLPG
+446 FGFTEETGIDLPG
-459 EAAPVAGVTYF
+459 EASPKAGVTYF

-492 PIQMITAINAI
+492 PIQMITAVNAI
-503 ANDGKLVQPYIVSK
+503 ANDGKLMQPYIVSK
-517 TLDNDGNVISQTQP
+517 TLDSDGNVILQNQP
-531 TVKRQVISESTSEKI
+531 IEKRQVVSESTSEKI
-546 MASMEQVALDGTAR
+546 MASMEQVALNGTAR

-574 TSDKLSDVGQVVA
+574 TSDKLNNVGQVVA

-651 VPSVTGKSVEEAKS
+651 VPSVTGDSVSEAKS
-665 SLDGDKFSVQV
+665 SLEEDKFSVQI
-676 VGEGDKVLSQ
+676 VGEGDKILSQ

-698 VVVLYTED
+698 VIVLYTEK
-706 QKKKLKTAVPDF
+706 QKKKLKTVVPDF

-740 GNSLSDESL
+740 GNSLSEESM
-749 TAYRQSSLKGAEI
+749 TAYRQSSLKGSEV
-762 EYGSTVTVYF
+762 ESGSTVTVYF
-772 RTTSGISD
+772 RTTSGVSD

>member
-1 MAAPQACGVAL
+1 MRLLA
-12 KMKSERMI
+12 
-20 GLKKNKNEFL
+20 
-30 RPKKI
+30 I
-35 IMKDLQKR
+35 IIIL
-43 TIKVLA
+43 
-49 LIMIAGFGLSIVGM
+49 GFGATIFGM
-63 ARAQLVNG
+63 GYSQLYKG

-83 SDTAITAQRGVI
+83 SDTAITAQRGII
-95 YDSNMS
+95 YDANMS

-120 EAPSQAQEQVYSTLT
+120 EIPAKAQEQVYSVLINT
-135 KVLGVSREYLQD
+135 LGVTREYLEN

-163 EKEIKDKIEAF
+163 EKEAKDKLEAF
-174 IKGSFKDKDGNDQS
+174 VKGTFIDKNNNEQSF
-188 YGSLVMIDE
+188 GSVVMIDE

-222 LSGLESYYNG
+222 LSGLESYYNS

-270 TIDET
+270 TVDET

-307 ILAMSTKSDFDPNDP
+307 ILAMSTKGDFDPNDP
-322 YTIKDKRTVESLNKI
+322 YTINDKRTIESINKI

-344 RAEEEA
+344 KAEEEA

-361 DTYEPGSVFKVITM
+361 DTYEPGSVFKLITM
-375 AAGLEENAVKYD
+375 AAGLEENVVKYD
-387 EKYTCTG
+387 EKFTCTG
-394 SINVADRIYSCHNT
+394 SVNVADRIYSCHNT

-446 FGFTEKTGIDLPG
+446 FGFTEETGIDLPG
-459 EAAPVAGVTYF
+459 EASPKAGVTYF

-492 PIQMITAINAI
+492 PIQMITAVNAI
-503 ANDGKLVQPYIVSK
+503 ANDGKLMQPYIVSK
-517 TLDNDGNVISQTQP
+517 TLDSDGNVILQNQP
-531 TVKRQVISESTSEKI
+531 IEKRQVVSESTSEKI
-546 MASMEQVALDGTAR
+546 MASMEQVALNGTAR

-574 TSDKLSDVGQVVA
+574 TSDKLNNVGQVVA

-651 VPSVTGKSVEEAKS
+651 VPSVTGDSVSKAKS
-665 SLDGDKFSVQV
+665 SLEEDKFSVQI

-698 VVVLYTED
+698 VIVLYTEK
-706 QKKKLKTAVPDF
+706 QKKKLKTVVPDF

-726 NYAAVNAGINIKVS
+726 NYAAVNAGINIKGS
-740 GNSLSDESL
+740 GNSLSEESM
-749 TAYRQSSLKGAEI
+749 TAYRQSSLKGSEV
-762 EYGSTVTVYF
+762 ESGSTVTVYF
-772 RTTSGISD
+772 RTTSGVSD

>member
-1 MAAPQACGVAL
+1 
-12 KMKSERMI
+12 MI
-20 GLKKNKNEFL
+20 RLQKGTNGFL

-35 IMKDLQKR
+35 IMKNLQQR
-43 TIKVLA
+43 TMRLLA
-49 LIMIAGFGLSIVGM
+49 IIIILGFGATIFGM
-63 ARAQLVNG
+63 GYSQLYKG

-83 SDTAITAQRGVI
+83 SDTAITAQRGII
-95 YDSNMS
+95 YDANMS

-120 EAPSQAQEQVYSTLT
+120 EIPAKAQEQVYSVLINT
-135 KVLGVSREYLQD
+135 LGVTREYLEN

-163 EKEIKDKIEAF
+163 EKEAKDKLEAF
-174 IKGSFKDKDGNDQS
+174 VKGTFIDKNNNEQSF
-188 YGSLVMIDE
+188 GSVVMIDE

-204 YSTLASQILG
+204 YSTLASQRLG

-222 LSGLESYYNG
+222 LSGLESYYNS

-270 TIDET
+270 TVDET

-307 ILAMSTKSDFDPNDP
+307 ILAMSTKGDFDPNDP
-322 YTIKDKRTVESLNKI
+322 YTINDKRTIESINKI

-344 RAEEEA
+344 KAEEEA

-361 DTYEPGSVFKVITM
+361 DTYEPGSVFKLITM
-375 AAGLEENAVKYD
+375 AAGLEENVVKYD
-387 EKYTCTG
+387 EKFTCTG
-394 SINVADRIYSCHNT
+394 SVNVADRIYSCHNT

-446 FGFTEKTGIDLPG
+446 FGFTEETGIDLPG
-459 EAAPVAGVTYF
+459 EASPKAGVTYF

-492 PIQMITAINAI
+492 PIQMITAVNAI
-503 ANDGKLVQPYIVSK
+503 ANDGKLMQPYIVSK
-517 TLDNDGNVISQTQP
+517 TLDSDGNVISQNQP
-531 TVKRQVISESTSEKI
+531 IEKRQVVSESTSEKI
-546 MASMEQVALDGTAR
+546 MASMEQVALNGTAR

-574 TSDKLSDVGQVVA
+574 TSDKLNNVGQVVA

-651 VPSVTGKSVEEAKS
+651 VPSVTGDSVSEAKS
-665 SLDGDKFSVQV
+665 SLEEDKFSVQI
-676 VGEGDKVLSQ
+676 VGEGDKVVSQ

-698 VVVLYTED
+698 VIVLYTET
-706 QKKKLKTAVPDF
+706 QKKKLKTVVPDF

-740 GNSLSDESL
+740 GNSLSEESM
-749 TAYRQSSLKGAEI
+749 TAYRQSSLKGSEV
-762 EYGSTVTVYF
+762 ESGSTVTVYF
-772 RTTSGISD
+772 RTTSGVSD

>member
-1 MAAPQACGVAL
+1 
-12 KMKSERMI
+12 MI
-20 GLKKNKNEFL
+20 RLQKGTNGFL

-35 IMKDLQKR
+35 IMKNLQQR
-43 TIKVLA
+43 TMRLLA
-49 LIMIAGFGLSIVGM
+49 IIIILGFGATIFGM
-63 ARAQLVNG
+63 GYSQLYKG

-83 SDTAITAQRGVI
+83 SDTAITAQRGII
-95 YDSNMS
+95 YDANMS

-120 EAPSQAQEQVYSTLT
+120 EIPAKAQEQVYSVLINT
-135 KVLGVSREYLQD
+135 LGVTREYLEN

-163 EKEIKDKIEAF
+163 EKEAKDKLEAF
-174 IKGSFKDKDGNDQS
+174 VKGTFIDKNNNEQSF
-188 YGSLVMIDE
+188 GSVVMIDE

-222 LSGLESYYNG
+222 LSGLESYYNS

-241 ISARSNSSVAQD
+241 ISARSNSSIAQD

-270 TIDET
+270 TVDET

-307 ILAMSTKSDFDPNDP
+307 ILAMSTKGDFDPNDP
-322 YTIKDKRTVESLNKI
+322 YTINDKRTIESINKI

-344 RAEEEA
+344 KAEEEA

-361 DTYEPGSVFKVITM
+361 DTYEPGSVFKLITM
-375 AAGLEENAVKYD
+375 AAGLEENVVKYD
-387 EKYTCTG
+387 EKFTCTG
-394 SINVADRIYSCHNT
+394 SVNVADRIYSCHNT

-446 FGFTEKTGIDLPG
+446 FGFTEETGIDLPG
-459 EAAPVAGVTYF
+459 EASPKAGVTYF

-492 PIQMITAINAI
+492 PIQMITAVNAI
-503 ANDGKLVQPYIVSK
+503 ANDGKLMQPYIVSK
-517 TLDNDGNVISQTQP
+517 TLDSDGNVILQNQP
-531 TVKRQVISESTSEKI
+531 IEKRQVVSESTSEKI
-546 MASMEQVALDGTAR
+546 MASMEQVALNGTAR

-574 TSDKLSDVGQVVA
+574 TSDKLNNVGQVVA

-651 VPSVTGKSVEEAKS
+651 VPNVTGDSVSEAKS
-665 SLDGDKFSVQV
+665 SLEEDKFSVQI

-698 VVVLYTED
+698 VIVLYTEK
-706 QKKKLKTAVPDF
+706 QKKKLKTVVPDF

-740 GNSLSDESL
+740 GNSLSEESM
-749 TAYRQSSLKGAEI
+749 TAYRQSSLKGSEAES
-762 EYGSTVTVYF
+762 GSTVTVYF
-772 RTTSGISD
+772 RTTSGVSD

>member
-1 MAAPQACGVAL
+1 MQKGTN
-12 KMKSERMI
+12 
-20 GLKKNKNEFL
+20 GFL

-35 IMKDLQKR
+35 IMKNLQQR
-43 TIKVLA
+43 TMRLLA
-49 LIMIAGFGLSIVGM
+49 IIIILGFGATIFGM
-63 ARAQLVNG
+63 GYSQLYKG

-83 SDTAITAQRGVI
+83 SDTAITAQRGII
-95 YDSNMS
+95 YDANMS

-120 EAPSQAQEQVYSTLT
+120 EIPAKAQEQVYSVLINT
-135 KVLGVSREYLQD
+135 LGVTREYLEN

-163 EKEIKDKIEAF
+163 EKEAKDKLEAF
-174 IKGSFKDKDGNDQS
+174 VKGTFIDKNNNEQSF
-188 YGSLVMIDE
+188 GSVVMIDE

-222 LSGLESYYNG
+222 LSGLESYYNS

-270 TIDET
+270 TVDET

-307 ILAMSTKSDFDPNDP
+307 ILAMSTKGDFDPNDP
-322 YTIKDKRTVESLNKI
+322 YTINDKRTIESINKI

-344 RAEEEA
+344 KAEEEA

-361 DTYEPGSVFKVITM
+361 DTYEPGSVFKLITM
-375 AAGLEENAVKYD
+375 AAGLEENVVKYD
-387 EKYTCTG
+387 EKFTCTG
-394 SINVADRIYSCHNT
+394 SVNVADRIYSCHNT

-446 FGFTEKTGIDLPG
+446 FGFTEETGIDLPG
-459 EAAPVAGVTYF
+459 EASPKAGVTYF

-492 PIQMITAINAI
+492 PIQMITAVNAI
-503 ANDGKLVQPYIVSK
+503 ANDGKLMQPYIVSK
-517 TLDNDGNVISQTQP
+517 TLDSDGNVILQNQP
-531 TVKRQVISESTSEKI
+531 IEKRQVVSESTSEKI
-546 MASMEQVALDGTAR
+546 MASMEQVALNGTAR

-574 TSDKLSDVGQVVA
+574 TSDKLNNVGQVVA

-651 VPSVTGKSVEEAKS
+651 VPSVTGDSVSEAKS
-665 SLDGDKFSVQV
+665 SLEEDKFSVQI

-698 VVVLYTED
+698 VIVLYTEK
-706 QKKKLKTAVPDF
+706 QKKKLKTVVPDF

-740 GNSLSDESL
+740 GNSLSEESM
-749 TAYRQSSLKGAEI
+749 TAYRQSSLKGSEV
-762 EYGSTVTVYF
+762 ESGSTVTVYF
-772 RTTSGISD
+772 RTTSGVSD

>member
-1 MAAPQACGVAL
+1 MRLLA
-12 KMKSERMI
+12 
-20 GLKKNKNEFL
+20 
-30 RPKKI
+30 I
-35 IMKDLQKR
+35 IIIL
-43 TIKVLA
+43 
-49 LIMIAGFGLSIVGM
+49 GFGATIFGM
-63 ARAQLVNG
+63 GYSQLYKG

-83 SDTAITAQRGVI
+83 SDTAITAQRGII
-95 YDSNMS
+95 YDANMS

-120 EAPSQAQEQVYSTLT
+120 EIPAKAQEQVYSVLINT
-135 KVLGVSREYLQD
+135 LGVTREYLEN

-163 EKEIKDKIEAF
+163 EKEAKDKLEAF
-174 IKGSFKDKDGNDQS
+174 VKGTFIDKNNNEQSF
-188 YGSLVMIDE
+188 GSVVMIDE

-222 LSGLESYYNG
+222 LSGLESYYNS

-270 TIDET
+270 TVDET

-307 ILAMSTKSDFDPNDP
+307 ILAMSTKGDFDPNDP
-322 YTIKDKRTVESLNKI
+322 YTINDKRTIESINKI

-344 RAEEEA
+344 KAEEEA

-361 DTYEPGSVFKVITM
+361 DTYEPGSVFKLITM
-375 AAGLEENAVKYD
+375 AAGLEENVVKYD
-387 EKYTCTG
+387 EKFTCTG
-394 SINVADRIYSCHNT
+394 SVNVADRIYSCHNT

-446 FGFTEKTGIDLPG
+446 FGFTEETGIDLPG
-459 EAAPVAGVTYF
+459 EASPKAGVTYF

-492 PIQMITAINAI
+492 PIQMITAVNAI
-503 ANDGKLVQPYIVSK
+503 ANDGKLMQPYIVSK
-517 TLDNDGNVISQTQP
+517 TLDSDGNVILQNQP
-531 TVKRQVISESTSEKI
+531 IEKRQVVSESTSEKI
-546 MASMEQVALDGTAR
+546 MASMEQVALNGTAR

-574 TSDKLSDVGQVVA
+574 TSDKLNNVGQVVA

-651 VPSVTGKSVEEAKS
+651 VPSVTGDSVSEAKS
-665 SLDGDKFSVQV
+665 SLEENKFSVQI

-698 VVVLYTED
+698 VIVLYTEK
-706 QKKKLKTAVPDF
+706 QKKKLKTVVPDF
-718 TGMTITEA
+718 MGMTITEA

-740 GNSLSDESL
+740 GNSLSEESM
-749 TAYRQSSLKGAEI
+749 TAYRQSSLKGSEV
-762 EYGSTVTVYF
+762 ESGSTVTVYF
-772 RTTSGISD
+772 RTTSGVSD

>member
-1 MAAPQACGVAL
+1 MRLLA
-12 KMKSERMI
+12 
-20 GLKKNKNEFL
+20 
-30 RPKKI
+30 I
-35 IMKDLQKR
+35 IIIL
-43 TIKVLA
+43 
-49 LIMIAGFGLSIVGM
+49 GFGATIFGM
-63 ARAQLVNG
+63 GYSQLYKG

-83 SDTAITAQRGVI
+83 SDTAITAQRGII
-95 YDSNMS
+95 YDANMS

-120 EAPSQAQEQVYSTLT
+120 EIPAKAQEQVYSALINT
-135 KVLGVSREYLQD
+135 LGVTREYLEN

-163 EKEIKDKIEAF
+163 EKEAKDKLEAF
-174 IKGSFKDKDGNDQS
+174 VKGTFIDKNNNEQSF
-188 YGSLVMIDE
+188 GSVVMIDE

-222 LSGLESYYNG
+222 LSGLESYYNS

-270 TIDET
+270 TVDET

-307 ILAMSTKSDFDPNDP
+307 ILAMSTKGDFDPNDP
-322 YTIKDKRTVESLNKI
+322 YTINDKRTIESVNKI

-344 RAEEEA
+344 KAEEEA

-361 DTYEPGSVFKVITM
+361 DTYEPGSVFKLITM
-375 AAGLEENAVKYD
+375 AAGLEENVVKYD
-387 EKYTCTG
+387 EKFTCTG
-394 SINVADRIYSCHNT
+394 SVNVADRIYSCHNT

-446 FGFTEKTGIDLPG
+446 FGFTEETGIDLPG
-459 EAAPVAGVTYF
+459 EASPKAGVTYF

-492 PIQMITAINAI
+492 PIQMITAVNAI
-503 ANDGKLVQPYIVSK
+503 ANDGKLMQPYIVSK
-517 TLDNDGNVISQTQP
+517 TLDSDGNVISQNQP
-531 TVKRQVISESTSEKI
+531 IEKRQVVSESTSEKI
-546 MASMEQVALDGTAR
+546 MASMEQVALNGTAR

-574 TSDKLSDVGQVVA
+574 TSDKLNNVGQVVA

-651 VPSVTGKSVEEAKS
+651 VPSVTGDSVSEAKS
-665 SLDGDKFSVQV
+665 SLEEDKFSVQI

-698 VVVLYTED
+698 VIVLYTEK
-706 QKKKLKTAVPDF
+706 QKKKLKTVVPDF

-740 GNSLSDESL
+740 GNSLSEESM
-749 TAYRQSSLKGAEI
+749 TAYRQSSLKGSEV
-762 EYGSTVTVYF
+762 ESGSTVTVYF
-772 RTTSGISD
+772 RTTSGVSD

>member
-1 MAAPQACGVAL
+1 MRLLA
-12 KMKSERMI
+12 
-20 GLKKNKNEFL
+20 
-30 RPKKI
+30 I
-35 IMKDLQKR
+35 IIIL
-43 TIKVLA
+43 
-49 LIMIAGFGLSIVGM
+49 GFGTTIFGM
-63 ARAQLVNG
+63 GYSQLYKG

-83 SDTAITAQRGVI
+83 SDTAITAQRGII
-95 YDSNMS
+95 YDANMS

-120 EAPSQAQEQVYSTLT
+120 EIPAKAQEQVYSVLINT
-135 KVLGVSREYLQD
+135 LGVTREYLEN

-163 EKEIKDKIEAF
+163 EKEAKDKLEAF
-174 IKGSFKDKDGNDQS
+174 VKGTFIDKNNNEQSF
-188 YGSLVMIDE
+188 GSVVMIDE

-222 LSGLESYYNG
+222 LSGLESYYNS

-270 TIDET
+270 TVDET

-307 ILAMSTKSDFDPNDP
+307 ILAMSTKGDFDPNDP
-322 YTIKDKRTVESLNKI
+322 YTINDKRTIESINKI

-344 RAEEEA
+344 KAEEEA

-361 DTYEPGSVFKVITM
+361 DTYEPGSVFKLITM
-375 AAGLEENAVKYD
+375 AAGLEENVVKYD
-387 EKYTCTG
+387 EKFTCTG
-394 SINVADRIYSCHNT
+394 SVNVADRIYSCHNT

-446 FGFTEKTGIDLPG
+446 FGFTEETGIDLPG
-459 EAAPVAGVTYF
+459 EASPKAGVTYF

-492 PIQMITAINAI
+492 PIQMITAVNAI
-503 ANDGKLVQPYIVSK
+503 ANDGKLMQPYIVSK
-517 TLDNDGNVISQTQP
+517 TLDSDGNVILQNQP
-531 TVKRQVISESTSEKI
+531 IEKRQVVSESTSEKI
-546 MASMEQVALDGTAR
+546 MASMEQVALNGTAR

-574 TSDKLSDVGQVVA
+574 TSDKLNNVGQVVA

-651 VPSVTGKSVEEAKS
+651 VPNVTGDSVSEAKS
-665 SLDGDKFSVQV
+665 SLEEDKFSVQI

-698 VVVLYTED
+698 VIVLYTEK
-706 QKKKLKTAVPDF
+706 QKKKLKTVVPDF

-740 GNSLSDESL
+740 GNSLSEESM
-749 TAYRQSSLKGAEI
+749 TAYRQSSLKGSEV
-762 EYGSTVTVYF
+762 ESGSTVTVYF
-772 RTTSGISD
+772 RTTSGVSD

>member
-1 MAAPQACGVAL
+1 
-12 KMKSERMI
+12 MKNLQQRTMR
-20 GLKKNKNEFL
+20 LL
-30 RPKKI
+30 AI
-35 IMKDLQKR
+35 IIIL
-43 TIKVLA
+43 
-49 LIMIAGFGLSIVGM
+49 GFGATIFGM
-63 ARAQLVNG
+63 GYSQLYKG

-83 SDTAITAQRGVI
+83 SDTAITAQRGII
-95 YDSNMS
+95 YDANMS

-120 EAPSQAQEQVYSTLT
+120 EIPAKAQEQVYSVLINT
-135 KVLGVSREYLQD
+135 LGVTREYLEN

-163 EKEIKDKIEAF
+163 EKEAKDKLEAF
-174 IKGSFKDKDGNDQS
+174 VKGTFIDKNNNEQSF
-188 YGSLVMIDE
+188 GSVVMIDE

-222 LSGLESYYNG
+222 LSGLESYYNS

-270 TIDET
+270 TVDET

-307 ILAMSTKSDFDPNDP
+307 ILAMSTKGDFDPNDP
-322 YTIKDKRTVESLNKI
+322 YTINDKRTIESINKI

-344 RAEEEA
+344 KAEEEA

-361 DTYEPGSVFKVITM
+361 DTYEPGSVFKLITM
-375 AAGLEENAVKYD
+375 AAGLEENVVKYD
-387 EKYTCTG
+387 EKFTCTG
-394 SINVADRIYSCHNT
+394 SVNVADRIYSCHNT

-446 FGFTEKTGIDLPG
+446 FGFTEETGIDLPG
-459 EAAPVAGVTYF
+459 EASPKAGVTYF

-492 PIQMITAINAI
+492 PIQMITAVNAI
-503 ANDGKLVQPYIVSK
+503 ANDGKLMQPYIVSK
-517 TLDNDGNVISQTQP
+517 TLDSDGNVILQNQP
-531 TVKRQVISESTSEKI
+531 IEKRQVVSESTSEKI
-546 MASMEQVALDGTAR
+546 MASMEQVALNGTAR

-574 TSDKLSDVGQVVA
+574 TSDKLNNVGQVVA

-651 VPSVTGKSVEEAKS
+651 VPSVTGDSVSEAKS
-665 SLDGDKFSVQV
+665 SLEENKFSVQI
-676 VGEGDKVLSQ
+676 VGEGDKVISQ

-698 VVVLYTED
+698 VIVLYTEK
-706 QKKKLKTAVPDF
+706 QKKKLKTVVPDF

-740 GNSLSDESL
+740 GNSLSEESM
-749 TAYRQSSLKGAEI
+749 TAYRQSSLKGSEV
-762 EYGSTVTVYF
+762 ESGSTVTVYF
-772 RTTSGISD
+772 RTTSGVSD

>member
-1 MAAPQACGVAL
+1 MRLLA
-12 KMKSERMI
+12 
-20 GLKKNKNEFL
+20 
-30 RPKKI
+30 I
-35 IMKDLQKR
+35 IIIL
-43 TIKVLA
+43 
-49 LIMIAGFGLSIVGM
+49 GFGATIFGM
-63 ARAQLVNG
+63 GYSQLYKG

-83 SDTAITAQRGVI
+83 SDTAITAQRGII
-95 YDSNMS
+95 YDANMS

-120 EAPSQAQEQVYSTLT
+120 EIPAKAQEQVYSALINT
-135 KVLGVSREYLQD
+135 LGVTREYLEN

-163 EKEIKDKIEAF
+163 EKEAKDKLEAF
-174 IKGSFKDKDGNDQS
+174 VKGTFIDKNNNEQSF
-188 YGSLVMIDE
+188 GSVVMIDE

-222 LSGLESYYNG
+222 LSGLESYYNS

-270 TIDET
+270 TVDET

-307 ILAMSTKSDFDPNDP
+307 ILAMSTKGDFDPNDP
-322 YTIKDKRTVESLNKI
+322 YTINDKRTIESINKI

-344 RAEEEA
+344 KAEEEA

-361 DTYEPGSVFKVITM
+361 DTYEPGSVFKLITM
-375 AAGLEENAVKYD
+375 AAGLEENVVKYD
-387 EKYTCTG
+387 EKFTCTG
-394 SINVADRIYSCHNT
+394 SVNVADRIYSCHNT

-446 FGFTEKTGIDLPG
+446 FGFTEETGIDLPG
-459 EAAPVAGVTYF
+459 EASPKAGVTYF
-470 KKDTMTKVNL
+470 KKETMTKVNL

-492 PIQMITAINAI
+492 PIQMITAVNAI
-503 ANDGKLVQPYIVSK
+503 ANDGKLMQPYIVSK
-517 TLDNDGNVISQTQP
+517 TLDSDGNVILQNQP
-531 TVKRQVISESTSEKI
+531 IEKRQVVSESTSEKI
-546 MASMEQVALDGTAR
+546 MASMEQVALNGTAR

-574 TSDKLSDVGQVVA
+574 TSDKLNNVGQVVA

-651 VPSVTGKSVEEAKS
+651 VPSVTGDSVSEAKS
-665 SLDGDKFSVQV
+665 SLEEDKFSVQI

-698 VVVLYTED
+698 VIVLYTEK
-706 QKKKLKTAVPDF
+706 QKKKMKTVVPDF

-740 GNSLSDESL
+740 GNSLSEESM
-749 TAYRQSSLKGAEI
+749 TAYRQSSLKGSEV
-762 EYGSTVTVYF
+762 ESGSTVTVYF
-772 RTTSGISD
+772 RTTSGVSD

>member
-1 MAAPQACGVAL
+1 
-12 KMKSERMI
+12 MI
-20 GLKKNKNEFL
+20 RLQKGTNGFL

-35 IMKDLQKR
+35 IMKNLQQR
-43 TIKVLA
+43 TMRLLA
-49 LIMIAGFGLSIVGM
+49 IIIILGFGTTIFGM
-63 ARAQLVNG
+63 GYSQLYKG

-83 SDTAITAQRGVI
+83 SDTAITAQRGII
-95 YDSNMS
+95 YDANMS

-120 EAPSQAQEQVYSTLT
+120 EIPAKAQEQVYSVLINT
-135 KVLGVSREYLQD
+135 LGVTREYLEN

-163 EKEIKDKIEAF
+163 EKEAKDKLEAF
-174 IKGSFKDKDGNDQS
+174 VKGTFIDKNNNEQSF
-188 YGSLVMIDE
+188 GSVVMIDE

-222 LSGLESYYNG
+222 LSGLESYYNS

-270 TIDET
+270 TVDET

-307 ILAMSTKSDFDPNDP
+307 ILAMSTKGDFDPNDP
-322 YTIKDKRTVESLNKI
+322 YTINDKRTIESINKI

-344 RAEEEA
+344 KAEEEA

-361 DTYEPGSVFKVITM
+361 DTYEPGSVFKLITM
-375 AAGLEENAVKYD
+375 AAGLEENVVKYD
-387 EKYTCTG
+387 EKFTCTG
-394 SINVADRIYSCHNT
+394 SVNVADRIYSCHNT

-446 FGFTEKTGIDLPG
+446 FGFTEETGIDLPG
-459 EAAPVAGVTYF
+459 EASPKAGVTYF

-492 PIQMITAINAI
+492 PIQMITAVNAI
-503 ANDGKLVQPYIVSK
+503 ANDGKLMQPYIVSK
-517 TLDNDGNVISQTQP
+517 TLDSDGNVISQNQP
-531 TVKRQVISESTSEKI
+531 IEKRQVVSESTSEKI
-546 MASMEQVALDGTAR
+546 MASMEQVALNGTAR

-574 TSDKLSDVGQVVA
+574 TSDKLNNVGQVVA

-651 VPSVTGKSVEEAKS
+651 VPSVTGDSVSEAKS
-665 SLDGDKFSVQV
+665 SLEEDKFSVQI
-676 VGEGDKVLSQ
+676 VGEGDKVISQ

-698 VVVLYTED
+698 VIVLYTEK
-706 QKKKLKTAVPDF
+706 QKKKLKTVVPDF

-740 GNSLSDESL
+740 GNSLSEESM
-749 TAYRQSSLKGAEI
+749 TAYRQSSLKGSEV
-762 EYGSTVTVYF
+762 ESGSTVTVYF
-772 RTTSGISD
+772 RTTSGVSD

>member
-1 MAAPQACGVAL
+1 
-12 KMKSERMI
+12 MI
-20 GLKKNKNEFL
+20 RLQKGTNGFL

-35 IMKDLQKR
+35 IMKNLQQR
-43 TIKVLA
+43 TMRLLA
-49 LIMIAGFGLSIVGM
+49 IIIILGFGATIFGM
-63 ARAQLVNG
+63 GYSQLYKG

-83 SDTAITAQRGVI
+83 SDTAITAQRGII
-95 YDSNMS
+95 YDANMS

-120 EAPSQAQEQVYSTLT
+120 EIPAKAQEQVYSVLINT
-135 KVLGVSREYLQD
+135 LGVTREYLEN

-163 EKEIKDKIEAF
+163 EKEAKDKLEAF
-174 IKGSFKDKDGNDQS
+174 VKGTFIDKNNNEQSF
-188 YGSLVMIDE
+188 GSVVMIDE

-222 LSGLESYYNG
+222 LSGLESYYNS

-270 TIDET
+270 TVDET

-299 VMDVKTGA
+299 VMDVKTGS
-307 ILAMSTKSDFDPNDP
+307 ILAMSTKGDFDPNDP
-322 YTIKDKRTVESLNKI
+322 YTINDKRTIESINKI

-344 RAEEEA
+344 KAEEEA

-361 DTYEPGSVFKVITM
+361 DTYEPGSVFKLITM
-375 AAGLEENAVKYD
+375 AAGLEENVVKYD
-387 EKYTCTG
+387 EKFTCTG
-394 SINVADRIYSCHNT
+394 SVNVADRIYSCHNT

-446 FGFTEKTGIDLPG
+446 FGFTEETGIDLPG
-459 EAAPVAGVTYF
+459 EASPKAGVTYF

-492 PIQMITAINAI
+492 PIQMITAVNAI
-503 ANDGKLVQPYIVSK
+503 ANDGKLMQPYIVSK
-517 TLDNDGNVISQTQP
+517 TLDSDGNVILQNQP
-531 TVKRQVISESTSEKI
+531 IEKRQVVSESTSEKI
-546 MASMEQVALDGTAR
+546 MASMEQVALNGTAR

-574 TSDKLSDVGQVVA
+574 TSDKLNNVGQVVA

-651 VPSVTGKSVEEAKS
+651 VPSVTGDSVSEAKS
-665 SLDGDKFSVQV
+665 SLEEDKFSVQI

-698 VVVLYTED
+698 VIVLYTEK
-706 QKKKLKTAVPDF
+706 QKKKMKTVVPDF

-740 GNSLSDESL
+740 GNSLSEESM
-749 TAYRQSSLKGAEI
+749 TAYRQSSLKGSEV
-762 EYGSTVTVYF
+762 ESGSTVTVYF
-772 RTTSGISD
+772 RTTSGVSD

>member
-1 MAAPQACGVAL
+1 MRLLA
-12 KMKSERMI
+12 
-20 GLKKNKNEFL
+20 
-30 RPKKI
+30 I
-35 IMKDLQKR
+35 IIIL
-43 TIKVLA
+43 
-49 LIMIAGFGLSIVGM
+49 GFGATIFGM
-63 ARAQLVNG
+63 GYSQLYKG

-83 SDTAITAQRGVI
+83 SDTAITAQRGII
-95 YDSNMS
+95 YDANMS

-120 EAPSQAQEQVYSTLT
+120 EIPAKAQEQIYSVLINT
-135 KVLGVSREYLQD
+135 LGVTREYLEN

-163 EKEIKDKIEAF
+163 EKEAKDKLEAF
-174 IKGSFKDKDGNDQS
+174 VKGTFIDKNNNEQSF
-188 YGSLVMIDE
+188 GSVVMIDE

-222 LSGLESYYNG
+222 LSGLESYYNS

-270 TIDET
+270 TVDET

-307 ILAMSTKSDFDPNDP
+307 ILAMSTKGDFDPNDP
-322 YTIKDKRTVESLNKI
+322 YTINDKRTIESINKI

-344 RAEEEA
+344 KAEEEA

-361 DTYEPGSVFKVITM
+361 DTYEPGSVFKLITM
-375 AAGLEENAVKYD
+375 AAGLEENVVKYD
-387 EKYTCTG
+387 EKFTCTG
-394 SINVADRIYSCHNT
+394 SVNVADRIYSCHNT

-446 FGFTEKTGIDLPG
+446 FGFTEETGIDLPG
-459 EAAPVAGVTYF
+459 EASPKAGVTYF

-492 PIQMITAINAI
+492 PIQMITAVNAI
-503 ANDGKLVQPYIVSK
+503 ANDGKLMQPYIVSK
-517 TLDNDGNVISQTQP
+517 TLDSDGNVILQNQP
-531 TVKRQVISESTSEKI
+531 IEKRQVVSESTSEKI
-546 MASMEQVALDGTAR
+546 MASMEQVALNGTAR

-574 TSDKLSDVGQVVA
+574 TSDKLNNVGQVVA

-651 VPSVTGKSVEEAKS
+651 VPSVTGDSVSEAKS
-665 SLDGDKFSVQV
+665 SLEEDKFSVQI
-676 VGEGDKVLSQ
+676 VGEGDKVISQ

-698 VVVLYTED
+698 VIVLYTEK
-706 QKKKLKTAVPDF
+706 QKKKLKTVVPDF

-740 GNSLSDESL
+740 GNSLSEESM
-749 TAYRQSSLKGAEI
+749 TAYRQSSLKGSEV
-762 EYGSTVTVYF
+762 ESGSTVTVYF
-772 RTTSGISD
+772 RTTSGVSD

>member
-1 MAAPQACGVAL
+1 MRLLA
-12 KMKSERMI
+12 
-20 GLKKNKNEFL
+20 
-30 RPKKI
+30 I
-35 IMKDLQKR
+35 IIIL
-43 TIKVLA
+43 
-49 LIMIAGFGLSIVGM
+49 GFGATIFGM
-63 ARAQLVNG
+63 GYSQLYKG

-83 SDTAITAQRGVI
+83 SDTAITAQRGII
-95 YDSNMS
+95 YDANMS

-120 EAPSQAQEQVYSTLT
+120 EIPAKAQEQVYSALINT
-135 KVLGVSREYLQD
+135 LGVTREYLEN

-163 EKEIKDKIEAF
+163 EKEAKDKLEAF
-174 IKGSFKDKDGNDQS
+174 VKGTFIDKNNNEQSF
-188 YGSLVMIDE
+188 GSVVMIDE

-222 LSGLESYYNG
+222 LSGLESYYNS

-270 TIDET
+270 TVDET

-307 ILAMSTKSDFDPNDP
+307 ILAMSTKGDFDPNDP
-322 YTIKDKRTVESLNKI
+322 YTINDKRTIESINKI

-344 RAEEEA
+344 KAEEEA

-361 DTYEPGSVFKVITM
+361 DTYEPGSVFKLITM
-375 AAGLEENAVKYD
+375 AAGLEENVVKYD
-387 EKYTCTG
+387 EKFTCTG
-394 SINVADRIYSCHNT
+394 SVNVADRIYSCHNT

-446 FGFTEKTGIDLPG
+446 FGFTEETGIDLPG
-459 EAAPVAGVTYF
+459 EASPKAGVTYF

-492 PIQMITAINAI
+492 PIQMITAVNAI
-503 ANDGKLVQPYIVSK
+503 ANDGKLMQPYIVSK
-517 TLDNDGNVISQTQP
+517 TLDSDGNVISQNQP
-531 TVKRQVISESTSEKI
+531 IEKRQVVSESTSEKI
-546 MASMEQVALDGTAR
+546 MASMEQVALNGTAR

-574 TSDKLSDVGQVVA
+574 TSDKLNNVGQVVA

-651 VPSVTGKSVEEAKS
+651 VPSVTGDSVSEAKL
-665 SLDGDKFSVQV
+665 SLEEDKFSVQI

-698 VVVLYTED
+698 VIVLYTEK
-706 QKKKLKTAVPDF
+706 QKKKLKTVVPDF

-740 GNSLSDESL
+740 GNSLSEESM
-749 TAYRQSSLKGAEI
+749 TAYRQSSLKGSEV
-762 EYGSTVTVYF
+762 ESGSTVTVYF
-772 RTTSGISD
+772 RTTSGVSD

>member
-1 MAAPQACGVAL
+1 MRLLA
-12 KMKSERMI
+12 
-20 GLKKNKNEFL
+20 
-30 RPKKI
+30 I
-35 IMKDLQKR
+35 IIIL
-43 TIKVLA
+43 
-49 LIMIAGFGLSIVGM
+49 GFGATIFGM
-63 ARAQLVNG
+63 GYSQLYKG

-83 SDTAITAQRGVI
+83 SDTAITAQRGII
-95 YDSNMS
+95 YDANMS

-120 EAPSQAQEQVYSTLT
+120 EIPAKAQEQVYSALINT
-135 KVLGVSREYLQD
+135 LGVTREYLEN

-163 EKEIKDKIEAF
+163 EKEAKDKLEAF
-174 IKGSFKDKDGNDQS
+174 VKGTFIDKNNNEQSF
-188 YGSLVMIDE
+188 GSVVMIDE

-222 LSGLESYYNG
+222 LSGLESYYNS

-270 TIDET
+270 TVDET

-307 ILAMSTKSDFDPNDP
+307 ILAMSTKGDFDPNDP
-322 YTIKDKRTVESLNKI
+322 YTINDKRTIESINKI

-344 RAEEEA
+344 KAEEEA

-361 DTYEPGSVFKVITM
+361 DTYEPGSVFKLITM
-375 AAGLEENAVKYD
+375 AAGLEENVVKYD
-387 EKYTCTG
+387 EKFTCTG
-394 SINVADRIYSCHNT
+394 SVNVADRIYSCHNT

-446 FGFTEKTGIDLPG
+446 FGFTEETGIDLPG
-459 EAAPVAGVTYF
+459 EASPKAGVTYF

-492 PIQMITAINAI
+492 PIQMITAVNAI
-503 ANDGKLVQPYIVSK
+503 ANDGKLMQPYIVSK
-517 TLDNDGNVISQTQP
+517 TLDSDGNVISQNQP
-531 TVKRQVISESTSEKI
+531 IEKRQVVSESTSEKI
-546 MASMEQVALDGTAR
+546 MASMEQVALNGTAR

-574 TSDKLSDVGQVVA
+574 TSDKLNNVGQVVA

-651 VPSVTGKSVEEAKS
+651 VPSVTGDSVSEAKS
-665 SLDGDKFSVQV
+665 SLEEDKFSVQI

-698 VVVLYTED
+698 VIVLYTEK
-706 QKKKLKTAVPDF
+706 QKKKLKTVVPDF

-740 GNSLSDESL
+740 GNSLSEESM
-749 TAYRQSSLKGAEI
+749 TAYRQSSLKGSEV
-762 EYGSTVTVYF
+762 ESGSTVTVYF
-772 RTTSGISD
+772 RTTSGVSD

>member
-1 MAAPQACGVAL
+1 MRLLA
-12 KMKSERMI
+12 
-20 GLKKNKNEFL
+20 
-30 RPKKI
+30 I
-35 IMKDLQKR
+35 IIIL
-43 TIKVLA
+43 
-49 LIMIAGFGLSIVGM
+49 GFGATIFGM
-63 ARAQLVNG
+63 GYSQLYKG

-83 SDTAITAQRGVI
+83 SDTAITAQRGII
-95 YDSNMS
+95 YDANMS

-120 EAPSQAQEQVYSTLT
+120 EIPAKAQEQVYSVLINT
-135 KVLGVSREYLQD
+135 LGVTREYLEN

-163 EKEIKDKIEAF
+163 EKEAKDKLEAF
-174 IKGSFKDKDGNDQS
+174 VKGTFIDKNNNEQSF
-188 YGSLVMIDE
+188 GSVVMIDE

-222 LSGLESYYNG
+222 LSGLESYYNS

-307 ILAMSTKSDFDPNDP
+307 ILAMSTKGDFDPNDP
-322 YTIKDKRTVESLNKI
+322 YTINDKRTIESINKI

-344 RAEEEA
+344 KAEEEA

-361 DTYEPGSVFKVITM
+361 DTYEPGSVFKLITM
-375 AAGLEENAVKYD
+375 AAGLEENVVKYD
-387 EKYTCTG
+387 EKFTCTG
-394 SINVADRIYSCHNT
+394 SVNVADRIYSCHNT

-446 FGFTEKTGIDLPG
+446 FGFTEETGIDLPG
-459 EAAPVAGVTYF
+459 EASPKAGVTYF

-492 PIQMITAINAI
+492 PIQMITAVNAI
-503 ANDGKLVQPYIVSK
+503 ANDGKLMQPYIVSK
-517 TLDNDGNVISQTQP
+517 TLDSDGNVILQNQP
-531 TVKRQVISESTSEKI
+531 IEKRQVVSESTSEKI
-546 MASMEQVALDGTAR
+546 MASMEQVALNGTAR

-574 TSDKLSDVGQVVA
+574 TSDKLNNVGQVVA

-651 VPSVTGKSVEEAKS
+651 VPSVTGDSVSEAKS
-665 SLDGDKFSVQV
+665 SLEEDKFSVQI

-698 VVVLYTED
+698 VIVLYTEK
-706 QKKKLKTAVPDF
+706 QKKKLKTVVPDF

-740 GNSLSDESL
+740 GNSLSEESM
-749 TAYRQSSLKGAEI
+749 TAYRQSSLKGSEV
-762 EYGSTVTVYF
+762 ESGSTVTVYF
-772 RTTSGISD
+772 RTTSGVSD

>member
-1 MAAPQACGVAL
+1 MRLLA
-12 KMKSERMI
+12 
-20 GLKKNKNEFL
+20 
-30 RPKKI
+30 I
-35 IMKDLQKR
+35 IIIL
-43 TIKVLA
+43 
-49 LIMIAGFGLSIVGM
+49 GFGATIFGM
-63 ARAQLVNG
+63 GYSQLYKG

-83 SDTAITAQRGVI
+83 SDTAITAQRGII
-95 YDSNMS
+95 YDANMS

-106 ASAWKISLNATAFA
+106 ASAWKISLNATAFSEIPA
-120 EAPSQAQEQVYSTLT
+120 KAQEQVYSVLINT
-135 KVLGVSREYLQD
+135 LGVTREYLEN

-163 EKEIKDKIEAF
+163 EKEAKDKLEAF
-174 IKGSFKDKDGNDQS
+174 VKGTFIDKNNNEQSF
-188 YGSLVMIDE
+188 GSVVMIDE

-222 LSGLESYYNG
+222 LSGLESYYNS

-270 TIDET
+270 TVDET

-307 ILAMSTKSDFDPNDP
+307 ILAMSTKGDFDPNDP
-322 YTIKDKRTVESLNKI
+322 YTINDKRTIESINKI

-344 RAEEEA
+344 KAEEEA

-361 DTYEPGSVFKVITM
+361 DTYEPGSVFKLITM
-375 AAGLEENAVKYD
+375 AAGLEENVVKYD
-387 EKYTCTG
+387 EKFTCTG
-394 SINVADRIYSCHNT
+394 SVNVADRIYSCHNT

-446 FGFTEKTGIDLPG
+446 FGFTEETGIDLPG
-459 EAAPVAGVTYF
+459 EASPKAGVTYF

-492 PIQMITAINAI
+492 PIQMITAVNAI
-503 ANDGKLVQPYIVSK
+503 ANDGKLMQPYIVSK
-517 TLDNDGNVISQTQP
+517 TLDSDGNVILQNQP
-531 TVKRQVISESTSEKI
+531 IEKRQVVSESTSEKI
-546 MASMEQVALDGTAR
+546 MASMEQVALNGTAR

-574 TSDKLSDVGQVVA
+574 TSDKLNNVGQVVA

-651 VPSVTGKSVEEAKS
+651 VPSVTGDSVSEAKS
-665 SLDGDKFSVQV
+665 SLEEGKFSVQI

-698 VVVLYTED
+698 VIVLYTEK
-706 QKKKLKTAVPDF
+706 QKKKLKTVVPDF

-740 GNSLSDESL
+740 GNSLSEESM
-749 TAYRQSSLKGAEI
+749 TAYRQSSLKGSEV
-762 EYGSTVTVYF
+762 ESGSTVTVYF
-772 RTTSGISD
+772 RTTSGVSD

>member
-1 MAAPQACGVAL
+1 
-12 KMKSERMI
+12 MI
-20 GLKKNKNEFL
+20 RLQKGTNGFL

-35 IMKDLQKR
+35 IMKNLQQR
-43 TIKVLA
+43 TMRLLA
-49 LIMIAGFGLSIVGM
+49 IIIILGFGATIFGM
-63 ARAQLVNG
+63 GYSQLYKG

-83 SDTAITAQRGVI
+83 SDTAITAQRGII
-95 YDSNMS
+95 YDANMS

-120 EAPSQAQEQVYSTLT
+120 EIPAKAQEQVYSVLINT
-135 KVLGVSREYLQD
+135 LGVTREYLEN

-163 EKEIKDKIEAF
+163 EKEAKDKLEAF
-174 IKGSFKDKDGNDQS
+174 VKGTFIDKNNNEQSF
-188 YGSLVMIDE
+188 GSVVMIDE

-222 LSGLESYYNG
+222 LSGLESYYNS

-270 TIDET
+270 TVDET

-307 ILAMSTKSDFDPNDP
+307 ILAMSTKGDFDPNDP
-322 YTIKDKRTVESLNKI
+322 YTINDKRTIESINKI

-344 RAEEEA
+344 KAEEEA

-361 DTYEPGSVFKVITM
+361 DTYEPGSVFKLITM
-375 AAGLEENAVKYD
+375 AAGLEENVVKYD
-387 EKYTCTG
+387 EKFTCTG
-394 SINVADRIYSCHNT
+394 SVNVADRIYSCHNT

-446 FGFTEKTGIDLPG
+446 FGFTEETGIDLPG
-459 EAAPVAGVTYF
+459 EASPKAGVTYF

-492 PIQMITAINAI
+492 PIQMITAVNAI
-503 ANDGKLVQPYIVSK
+503 ANDGKLMQPYIVSK
-517 TLDNDGNVISQTQP
+517 TLDSDGNVILQNQP
-531 TVKRQVISESTSEKI
+531 IEKRQVVSESTSEKI
-546 MASMEQVALDGTAR
+546 MASMEQVALNGTAR

-574 TSDKLSDVGQVVA
+574 TSDKLNNVGQVVA

-651 VPSVTGKSVEEAKS
+651 VPSVTGDSVSEAKS
-665 SLDGDKFSVQV
+665 SLEEDKFSVQI
-676 VGEGDKVLSQ
+676 VGEGDKVISQ

-698 VVVLYTED
+698 VIVLYTEK
-706 QKKKLKTAVPDF
+706 QKKKLKTVVPDF

-740 GNSLSDESL
+740 GNSLSEESM
-749 TAYRQSSLKGAEI
+749 TAYRQSSLKGSEV
-762 EYGSTVTVYF
+762 ESGSTVTVYF
-772 RTTSGISD
+772 RTTSGVSD

>member
-1 MAAPQACGVAL
+1 
-12 KMKSERMI
+12 MI
-20 GLKKNKNEFL
+20 RLQKGTNGFL

-35 IMKDLQKR
+35 IMKNLQQR
-43 TIKVLA
+43 TMRLLA
-49 LIMIAGFGLSIVGM
+49 IIIILGFGTTIFGM
-63 ARAQLVNG
+63 GYSQLYKG

-83 SDTAITAQRGVI
+83 SDTAITAQRGII
-95 YDSNMS
+95 YDANMS

-120 EAPSQAQEQVYSTLT
+120 EIPAKAQEQVYSVLINT
-135 KVLGVSREYLQD
+135 LGVTREYLEN

-163 EKEIKDKIEAF
+163 EKEAKDKLEAF
-174 IKGSFKDKDGNDQS
+174 VKGTFIDKNNNEQSF
-188 YGSLVMIDE
+188 GSVVMIDE

-222 LSGLESYYNG
+222 LSGLESYYNS

-270 TIDET
+270 TVDET

-307 ILAMSTKSDFDPNDP
+307 ILAMSTKGDFDPNDP
-322 YTIKDKRTVESLNKI
+322 YTINDKRTIESINKI

-344 RAEEEA
+344 KAEEEA

-361 DTYEPGSVFKVITM
+361 DTYEPGSVFKLITM
-375 AAGLEENAVKYD
+375 AAGLEENVVKYD
-387 EKYTCTG
+387 EKFTCTG
-394 SINVADRIYSCHNT
+394 SVNVADRIYSCHNT

-446 FGFTEKTGIDLPG
+446 FGFTEETGIDLPG
-459 EAAPVAGVTYF
+459 EASPKAGVTYF

-492 PIQMITAINAI
+492 PIQMITAVNAI
-503 ANDGKLVQPYIVSK
+503 ANDGKLMQPYIVSK
-517 TLDNDGNVISQTQP
+517 TLDSDGNVILQNQP
-531 TVKRQVISESTSEKI
+531 IEKRQVVSESTSEKI
-546 MASMEQVALDGTAR
+546 MASMEQVALNGTAR

-574 TSDKLSDVGQVVA
+574 TSDKLNNVGQVVA

-651 VPSVTGKSVEEAKS
+651 VPSVTGDSVSEAKS
-665 SLDGDKFSVQV
+665 SLEEDKFSVQI

-698 VVVLYTED
+698 VIVLYTEK
-706 QKKKLKTAVPDF
+706 QKKKMKTVVPDF

-740 GNSLSDESL
+740 GNSLSEESM
-749 TAYRQSSLKGAEI
+749 TAYRQSSLKGSEV
-762 EYGSTVTVYF
+762 ESGSTVTVYF
-772 RTTSGISD
+772 RTTSGVSD